1 MIREIKMSNNI
12 FGKIGSLLLLLAVCY
27 FFSPQVAYGQD
38 YIYIKVKVTLM
49 DKEGE
54 NPSGDS
60 PVGVIIKDEKLDQK
74 YEIDDESGRSGSISV
89 YPNSKLTISN
99 LGYVSQTIKV
109 GKEDNNK
116 TIEVKLLLHKY
127 TVTGAEVIRGRED
140 YVSGPKRHPAK
151 LKGNWYTIPFN
162 MTLKREHF
170 HHDSRV
176 VMQPVLYNLTRD
188 TVIYMRPKVLDRPE
202 YNVTQDR
209 LYGFD
214 IEENDPVGEYVTV
227 ATEKDSVINVTRLKQ
242 LPDSVKGKG
251 FKALFR
257 QIKNIPTRLKWRKV
271 DLHSYSWVDS
281 VYLENPNDECD
292 CELRCLTENYNKVL
306 YDTATV
312 VAVGV
317 IRPLRW
323 LEYDVGI
330 KEITDE
336 KKIPKPVSKP
346 RADSAKVDLQFPND
360 GAQFDLSNEGNKRIV
375 DELVEKLKALLGN
388 KDAKRISLTL
398 SCTSSPEGGYAHN
411 RDLSKARML
420 FAARVLT
427 DRLGEDKFRVSF
439 EQDADVA
446 TWTDVAALLKKDS
459 LFDKASAVEEIA
471 AKFKNRDD
479 QWKAMRSLPFYGDLL
494 TNKYLPQLRRVDY
507 IISYTELRN
516 PSLQETREEY
526 EKYGPGSRINEY
538 MYWQLYTNAENDTIR
553 ERIIREALKQYPD
566 KEAKETRVFAHDLQ
580 VVLLR
585 HHRSDTTLLAPFVGS
600 YAWDEINIAHAVAL
614 LENGAYQSAMD
625 HMQRV
630 KETEKTK
637 FLHSICAVLAGET
650 GEELNVVARTST
662 RNCVSVLLHIDQN
675 EAAYKKVME
684 EMPDSL
690 ALTHY
695 LRAVCINRLGIAKI
709 DDAIDKAKKELAIAI
724 EMDPGLKAIAESD
737 ADVNKLLFDEGDE
750 LYQRKQDQYRR
761 LLEKDRNKPRT
772 QNYVEHEGG
781 KQWGPKWKGHH
792 VIVQPD

>member
-1 MIREIKMSNNI
+1 MIRKIKMSNNI
-12 FGKIGSLLLLLAVCY
+12 FGKIGILLLLLAVCY

-38 YIYIKVKVTLM
+38 NFIFIKVKVTLM

-60 PVGVIIKDEKLDQK
+60 PVGVLIKDERLDK
-74 YEIDDESGRSGSISV
+74 SYEIDDESGRSNSLAV
-89 YPNSKLTISN
+89 YPNSKLTISAI
-99 LGYVSQTIKV
+99 GYESQTIKT
-109 GKEDNNK
+109 GKDNNK
-116 TIEVKLLLHKY
+116 TIEVKLLMEKY
-127 TVTGAEVIRGRED
+127 TLMEAKVKGDLNDIF
-140 YVSGPKRHPAK
+140 SGPARTVAK
-151 LKGNWYTIPFN
+151 QEGNWYKIPF
-162 MTLKREHF
+162 TLKLKREHF

-176 VMQPVLYNLTRD
+176 VVQPVLYNHTRD

-214 IEENDPVGEYVTV
+214 IEENDPLGEYVTV
-227 ATEKDSVINVTRLKQ
+227 ATEKDSVINVQRFKQ

-257 QIKNIPTRLKWRKV
+257 QIKNIPKRLKARKI
-271 DLHSYSWVDS
+271 DLHTYTWVDS
-281 VYLENPNDECD
+281 IYKENPNDDCD
-292 CELRCLTENYNKVL
+292 CELRCLTEDYYKVL
-306 YDTATV
+306 YDTAAV

-317 IRPLRW
+317 VRPLRW

-336 KKIPKPVSKP
+336 NKIPKPVQTPK
-346 RADSAKVDLQFPND
+346 ADSAKVDLQFPNN
-360 GAQFDLSNEGNKRIV
+360 GARFDLSNEVNKRII
-375 DELVEKLKALLGN
+375 DDLEEKLRALLSN
-388 KDAKRISLTL
+388 KNATRINITL
-398 SCTSSPEGGYAHN
+398 SCTSSPEGGFAHN
-411 RDLSKARML
+411 YSLSQERMR
-420 FAARVLT
+420 FATNVLYG
-427 DRLGEDKFRVSF
+427 RLGADRDRVSF
-439 EQDADVA
+439 DQGASVA

-479 QWKAMRSLPFYGDLL
+479 QWRAMRSLPFYGDLL

-507 IISYTELRN
+507 IISYTEFRN
-516 PSLQETREEY
+516 PSLQETRADY
-526 EKYGPGSRINEY
+526 EKYGPGPNINEY

-566 KEAKETRVFAHDLQ
+566 KESKETRVFAHDLQ

-585 HHRSDTTLLAPFVGS
+585 HHRSDTTLLAPFAGT

-614 LENGAYQSAMD
+614 LENGAYQAAMD
-625 HMQRV
+625 HMRRV
-630 KETEKTK
+630 KETEKTR
-637 FLHSICAVLAGET
+637 FLHSICAVLAGER
-650 GEELNVVARTST
+650 GKVLDVVARTSQ
-662 RNCVSVLLHIDQN
+662 RNRVSVLLHIDQN
-675 EAAYKKVME
+675 EAAYKTAMQ
-684 EMPDSL
+684 MPDSL

-724 EMDPGLKAIAESD
+724 EMDPELKAIAEGD
-737 ADVNKLLFDEGDE
+737 ADVNKLLFDEKDE

-761 LLEKDRNKPRT
+761 LLEKDRAKPRS

>member
-1 MIREIKMSNNI
+1 MSNNI
-12 FGKIGSLLLLLAVCY
+12 FGKIGTFLLLLAVCY

-38 YIYIKVKVTLM
+38 NFIFIKVKVTLM

-60 PVGVIIKDEKLDQK
+60 PVGVIIKDERLDK
-74 YEIDDESGRSGSISV
+74 SYEIDDESGRSNSLAV
-89 YPNSKLTISN
+89 YPNSKLTISAI
-99 LGYVSQTIKV
+99 GYESQTIKT
-109 GKEDNNK
+109 GKDNNK
-116 TIEVKLLLHKY
+116 TIEVKLLMEQY
-127 TVTGAEVIRGRED
+127 TLMEAKVKGDLNDIF
-140 YVSGPKRHPAK
+140 SGPARTVAK
-151 LKGNWYTIPFN
+151 QEGNWYKIPF
-162 MTLKREHF
+162 TLKLKREHF

-176 VMQPVLYNLTRD
+176 VVQPVLYNHTRD

-214 IEENDPVGEYVTV
+214 IEENDPLGEYVTV
-227 ATEKDSVINVTRLKQ
+227 ATEKDSVINVQRFKQ

-257 QIKNIPTRLKWRKV
+257 QIKNIPKRLKARKI
-271 DLHSYSWVDS
+271 DLHTYTWVDS
-281 VYLENPNDECD
+281 IYKENPNDDCD
-292 CELRCLTENYNKVL
+292 CELRCLTEDYYKVL
-306 YDTATV
+306 YDTAAV

-317 IRPLRW
+317 VRPLRW

-336 KKIPKPVSKP
+336 NKIPKPVQTPK
-346 RADSAKVDLQFPND
+346 ADSAKVDLQFPNN
-360 GAQFDLSNEGNKRIV
+360 GARFDLSNEVNKRII
-375 DELVEKLKALLGN
+375 DDLEEKLRALLGN
-388 KDAKRISLTL
+388 KNATRINITL
-398 SCTSSPEGGYAHN
+398 SCTSSPEGGFAHN
-411 RDLSKARML
+411 YSLSQERMR
-420 FAARVLT
+420 FATNVLYG
-427 DRLGEDKFRVSF
+427 RLGADRDRVSF
-439 EQDADVA
+439 DQGASVA

-479 QWKAMRSLPFYGDLL
+479 QWRAMRSLPFYGDLL

-507 IISYTELRN
+507 IISYTEFRN
-516 PSLQETREEY
+516 PSLQETRADY
-526 EKYGPGSRINEY
+526 EKYGPGPNINEY

-585 HHRSDTTLLAPFVGS
+585 HHRSDTTLLAPFAGT

-614 LENGAYQSAMD
+614 LENGAYQAAMD
-625 HMQRV
+625 HMRRV
-630 KETEKTK
+630 KETEKTR
-637 FLHSICAVLAGET
+637 FLHSICAVLAGER
-650 GEELNVVARTST
+650 GKVLDVVARTSQ
-662 RNCVSVLLHIDQN
+662 RNRVSVLLHIDQN
-675 EAAYKKVME
+675 EAAYKTAMQ
-684 EMPDSL
+684 MPDSL

-724 EMDPGLKAIAESD
+724 EMDPELKAIAEGD
-737 ADVNKLLFDEGDE
+737 ADVNKLLFDEKDE

-761 LLEKDRNKPRT
+761 LLEKDRNKPRS

-781 KQWGPKWKGHH
+781 KQWGPKWNGHH

>member
-1 MIREIKMSNNI
+1 MSNNI
-12 FGKIGSLLLLLAVCY
+12 FGKIGTLLLLLAVCY

-38 YIYIKVKVTLM
+38 NFIFIKVKVTLM

-60 PVGVIIKDEKLDQK
+60 PVGVIIKDERLDK
-74 YEIDDESGRSGSISV
+74 SYEIDDESGRSNSLAV
-89 YPNSKLTISN
+89 YPNSKLTISAI
-99 LGYVSQTIKV
+99 GYESQTIKT
-109 GKEDNNK
+109 GKDNNK
-116 TIEVKLLLHKY
+116 TIEVKLLMERY
-127 TVTGAEVIRGRED
+127 TLMEAKVKGDLNDIF
-140 YVSGPKRHPAK
+140 SGPARTVAK
-151 LKGNWYTIPFN
+151 QEGNWYKIPF
-162 MTLKREHF
+162 TLKLKREHF

-176 VMQPVLYNLTRD
+176 VVQPVLYNHTRD

-214 IEENDPVGEYVTV
+214 IEENDPLGEYVTV
-227 ATEKDSVINVTRLKQ
+227 ATEKDSVINVQRFKQ

-257 QIKNIPTRLKWRKV
+257 QIKNIPKRLKARKI
-271 DLHSYSWVDS
+271 DLHTYTWVDS
-281 VYLENPNDECD
+281 IYKENPNDDCD
-292 CELRCLTENYNKVL
+292 CELRCLTEDYYKVL
-306 YDTATV
+306 YDTAAV

-317 IRPLRW
+317 VRPLRW

-336 KKIPKPVSKP
+336 NKIPKPVQTPK
-346 RADSAKVDLQFPND
+346 ADSAKVDLQFPNN
-360 GAQFDLSNEGNKRIV
+360 GARFDLSNEVNKRII
-375 DELVEKLKALLGN
+375 DDLEEKLRALLSN
-388 KDAKRISLTL
+388 KNATRINITL
-398 SCTSSPEGGYAHN
+398 SCTSSPEGGFAHN
-411 RDLSKARML
+411 YSLSQERMR
-420 FAARVLT
+420 FATNVLYG
-427 DRLGEDKFRVSF
+427 RLGADRDRVSF
-439 EQDADVA
+439 DQGASVA

-479 QWKAMRSLPFYGDLL
+479 QWRAMRSLPFYGDLL

-507 IISYTELRN
+507 IISYTEFRN
-516 PSLQETREEY
+516 PSLQATRADY
-526 EKYGPGSRINEY
+526 EKYGPGPNINEY

-585 HHRSDTTLLAPFVGS
+585 HHRSDTTLLAPFAGT

-614 LENGAYQSAMD
+614 LENGAYQAAMD
-625 HMQRV
+625 HMRRV
-630 KETEKTK
+630 KETEKTR
-637 FLHSICAVLAGET
+637 FLHSICAVLAGER
-650 GEELNVVARTST
+650 GKVLDVVARTSQ
-662 RNCVSVLLHIDQN
+662 RNRVSVLLHIDQN
-675 EAAYKKVME
+675 EAAYKTAMQ
-684 EMPDSL
+684 MPDSL

-724 EMDPGLKAIAESD
+724 EMDPELKAIAEGD
-737 ADVNKLLFDEGDE
+737 ADVNKLLFDEKDE

-761 LLEKDRNKPRT
+761 LLEKDRAKPRS

>member
-1 MIREIKMSNNI
+1 MSNNI
-12 FGKIGSLLLLLAVCY
+12 FGKIGTFLLLLAVCY

-38 YIYIKVKVTLM
+38 NFIFIKVKVTLM

-60 PVGVIIKDEKLDQK
+60 PVGVIIKDERLDK
-74 YEIDDESGRSGSISV
+74 SYEIDDESGRSNSLAV
-89 YPNSKLTISN
+89 YPNSKLTISAI
-99 LGYVSQTIKV
+99 GYESQTIKT
-109 GKEDNNK
+109 GKDNNK
-116 TIEVKLLLHKY
+116 TIEVKLLMEKY
-127 TVTGAEVIRGRED
+127 TLMEAKVKGDLNDIF
-140 YVSGPKRHPAK
+140 SGPARTVAK
-151 LKGNWYTIPFN
+151 QEGNWYKIPF
-162 MTLKREHF
+162 TLKLKREHF

-176 VMQPVLYNLTRD
+176 VVQPVLYNHTRD

-214 IEENDPVGEYVTV
+214 IEENDPLGEYVTV
-227 ATEKDSVINVTRLKQ
+227 ATEKDSVINVQRFKQ

-257 QIKNIPTRLKWRKV
+257 QIKNIPKRLKARKI
-271 DLHSYSWVDS
+271 DLHTYTWVDS
-281 VYLENPNDECD
+281 IYKENPNDDCD
-292 CELRCLTENYNKVL
+292 CELRCLTEDYYKVL
-306 YDTATV
+306 YDTAAV

-317 IRPLRW
+317 VRPLRW

-336 KKIPKPVSKP
+336 NKIPKPVQTPK
-346 RADSAKVDLQFPND
+346 ADSAKVDLQFPNN
-360 GAQFDLSNEGNKRIV
+360 GARFDLSNEVNKRII
-375 DELVEKLKALLGN
+375 DDLEEKLRALLGN
-388 KDAKRISLTL
+388 KNATRINITL
-398 SCTSSPEGGYAHN
+398 SCTSSPEGGFAHN
-411 RDLSKARML
+411 YSLSQERMR
-420 FAARVLT
+420 FATNVLYG
-427 DRLGEDKFRVSF
+427 RLGADRDRVSF
-439 EQDADVA
+439 DQGASVA

-479 QWKAMRSLPFYGDLL
+479 QWRAMRSLPFYGDLL

-507 IISYTELRN
+507 IISYTEFRN
-516 PSLQETREEY
+516 PSLQETRADY
-526 EKYGPGSRINEY
+526 EKYGPGPNINEY

-585 HHRSDTTLLAPFVGS
+585 HHRSDTTLLAPFVGT

-614 LENGAYQSAMD
+614 LENGAYQAAMD
-625 HMQRV
+625 HMRRV
-630 KETEKTK
+630 KETEKTR
-637 FLHSICAVLAGET
+637 FLHSICAVLAGER
-650 GEELNVVARTST
+650 GKVLDVVARTSQ
-662 RNCVSVLLHIDQN
+662 RNRVSVLLHVDQN
-675 EAAYKKVME
+675 EAAYKTAMQ
-684 EMPDSL
+684 MPDSL

-724 EMDPGLKAIAESD
+724 EMDPELKAIAEGD
-737 ADVNKLLFDEGDE
+737 ADVNKLLFDEKDE

-761 LLEKDRNKPRT
+761 LLEKDRAKPRS

>member
-1 MIREIKMSNNI
+1 MSNNI
-12 FGKIGSLLLLLAVCY
+12 FGKIGTFLLLLAVCY

-38 YIYIKVKVTLM
+38 NFIFIKVKVTLM

-60 PVGVIIKDEKLDQK
+60 PVGVIIKDERLDK
-74 YEIDDESGRSGSISV
+74 SYEIDDESGRSNSLAV
-89 YPNSKLTISN
+89 YPNSKLTISAI
-99 LGYVSQTIKV
+99 GYESQTIKT
-109 GKEDNNK
+109 GKDNNK
-116 TIEVKLLLHKY
+116 TIEVKLLMERY
-127 TVTGAEVIRGRED
+127 TLMEAKVKGDLNDIF
-140 YVSGPKRHPAK
+140 SGPARTVAK
-151 LKGNWYTIPFN
+151 QEGNWYKIPF
-162 MTLKREHF
+162 TLKLKREHF

-176 VMQPVLYNLTRD
+176 VVQPVLYNHTRD

-214 IEENDPVGEYVTV
+214 IEENDPLGEYVTV
-227 ATEKDSVINVTRLKQ
+227 ATEKDSVINVQRFKQ

-257 QIKNIPTRLKWRKV
+257 QIKNIPKRLKARKI
-271 DLHSYSWVDS
+271 DLHTYTWVDS
-281 VYLENPNDECD
+281 IYKENPNDDCD
-292 CELRCLTENYNKVL
+292 CELRCLTEDYYKVL
-306 YDTATV
+306 YDTAAV

-317 IRPLRW
+317 VRPLRW

-336 KKIPKPVSKP
+336 NKIPKPVQTPK
-346 RADSAKVDLQFPND
+346 ADSAKVDLQFPNN
-360 GAQFDLSNEGNKRIV
+360 GARFDLSNEVNKRII
-375 DELVEKLKALLGN
+375 DDLEEKLRALLGN
-388 KDAKRISLTL
+388 KNATRINITL

-411 RDLSKARML
+411 YSLSQERMR
-420 FAARVLT
+420 FATNVLYG
-427 DRLGEDKFRVSF
+427 RLGADRDRVSF
-439 EQDADVA
+439 DQGASVA

-479 QWKAMRSLPFYGDLL
+479 QWRAMRSLPFYGDLL

-507 IISYTELRN
+507 IISYTEFRN
-516 PSLQETREEY
+516 PSLQETRADY
-526 EKYGPGSRINEY
+526 EKYGPGPNINEY

-566 KEAKETRVFAHDLQ
+566 KESKETRVFAHDLQ

-585 HHRSDTTLLAPFVGS
+585 HHRSDTTLLAPFAGT

-614 LENGAYQSAMD
+614 LENGAYQAAMD
-625 HMQRV
+625 HMRRV
-630 KETEKTK
+630 KETEKTR
-637 FLHSICAVLAGET
+637 FLHSICAVLAGER
-650 GEELNVVARTST
+650 GKVLDVVARTSQ
-662 RNCVSVLLHIDQN
+662 RNRVSVLLHIDQN
-675 EAAYKKVME
+675 EAAYKTAMQ
-684 EMPDSL
+684 MPDSL

-724 EMDPGLKAIAESD
+724 EMDPELKAIAEGD
-737 ADVNKLLFDEGDE
+737 ADVNKLLFDEKDE

-761 LLEKDRNKPRT
+761 LLEKDRNKPRS

>member
-1 MIREIKMSNNI
+1 MSNNI
-12 FGKIGSLLLLLAVCY
+12 FGKIGTFLLLLAVCY

-38 YIYIKVKVTLM
+38 NFIFIKVKVTLM

-60 PVGVIIKDEKLDQK
+60 PVGVIIKDERLDK
-74 YEIDDESGRSGSISV
+74 SYEIDDESGRSNSLAV
-89 YPNSKLTISN
+89 YPNSKLTISAI
-99 LGYVSQTIKV
+99 GYESQTIKT
-109 GKEDNNK
+109 GKDNNK
-116 TIEVKLLLHKY
+116 TIEVKLLMERY
-127 TVTGAEVIRGRED
+127 TLMEAKVKGDLNDIF
-140 YVSGPKRHPAK
+140 SGPARTVAK
-151 LKGNWYTIPFN
+151 QEGNWYKIPF
-162 MTLKREHF
+162 TLKLKREHF

-176 VMQPVLYNLTRD
+176 VVQPVLYNHTRD

-214 IEENDPVGEYVTV
+214 IEENDPLGEYVTV
-227 ATEKDSVINVTRLKQ
+227 ATEKDSVINVQRFKQ

-257 QIKNIPTRLKWRKV
+257 QIKNIPKRLKARKI
-271 DLHSYSWVDS
+271 DLHTYTWVDS
-281 VYLENPNDECD
+281 IYKENPNDDCD
-292 CELRCLTENYNKVL
+292 CELRCLTEDYYKVL
-306 YDTATV
+306 YDTAAV

-317 IRPLRW
+317 VRPLRW

-336 KKIPKPVSKP
+336 NKIPKPVQTPK
-346 RADSAKVDLQFPND
+346 ADSAKVDLQFPNN
-360 GAQFDLSNEGNKRIV
+360 GARFDLSNEVNKRII
-375 DELVEKLKALLGN
+375 DDLEEKLRALLSN
-388 KDAKRISLTL
+388 KNATRINITL
-398 SCTSSPEGGYAHN
+398 SCTSSPEGGFAHN
-411 RDLSKARML
+411 YSLSQERMR
-420 FAARVLT
+420 FATNVLYG
-427 DRLGEDKFRVSF
+427 RLGADRDRVSF
-439 EQDADVA
+439 DQGASVA

-479 QWKAMRSLPFYGDLL
+479 QWRAMRSLPFYGDLL

-507 IISYTELRN
+507 IISYTEFRN
-516 PSLQETREEY
+516 PSLQETRADY
-526 EKYGPGSRINEY
+526 EKYGPGPNINEY

-566 KEAKETRVFAHDLQ
+566 KESKETRVFAHDLQ

-585 HHRSDTTLLAPFVGS
+585 HHRSDTTLLAPFAGT

-614 LENGAYQSAMD
+614 LENGAYQAAMD
-625 HMQRV
+625 HMRRV
-630 KETEKTK
+630 KETEKTR
-637 FLHSICAVLAGET
+637 FLHSICAVLAGER
-650 GEELNVVARTST
+650 GKVLDVVARTSQ
-662 RNCVSVLLHIDQN
+662 RNRVSVLLHIDQN
-675 EAAYKKVME
+675 EAAYKTAMQ
-684 EMPDSL
+684 MPDSL

-724 EMDPGLKAIAESD
+724 EMDPELKAIAEGD
-737 ADVNKLLFDEGDE
+737 ADVNKLLFDEKDE

-761 LLEKDRNKPRT
+761 LLEKDRAKPRS

-781 KQWGPKWKGHH
+781 KQWGPKWNGHH

>member
-1 MIREIKMSNNI
+1 MIRKIKMSNNI
-12 FGKIGSLLLLLAVCY
+12 FGKIGTFLLLLAVCY

-38 YIYIKVKVTLM
+38 NFIFIKVKVTLM

-60 PVGVIIKDEKLDQK
+60 PVGVIIKDERLDK
-74 YEIDDESGRSGSISV
+74 SYEIDDESGRSNSLAV
-89 YPNSKLTISN
+89 YPNSKLTISAI
-99 LGYVSQTIKV
+99 GYESQTIKT
-109 GKEDNNK
+109 GKDNNK
-116 TIEVKLLLHKY
+116 TIEVKLLMEKY
-127 TVTGAEVIRGRED
+127 TLMEAKVKGDLNDIF
-140 YVSGPKRHPAK
+140 SGPARTVAK
-151 LKGNWYTIPFN
+151 QEGNWYKIPF
-162 MTLKREHF
+162 TLKLKREHF

-176 VMQPVLYNLTRD
+176 VVQPVLYNHTRD

-214 IEENDPVGEYVTV
+214 IEENDPLGEYVTV
-227 ATEKDSVINVTRLKQ
+227 ATEKDSVINVQRFKQ

-257 QIKNIPTRLKWRKV
+257 QIKNIPKRLKARKI
-271 DLHSYSWVDS
+271 DLHTYTWVDS
-281 VYLENPNDECD
+281 IYKENPNDDCD
-292 CELRCLTENYNKVL
+292 CELRCLTEDYYKVL
-306 YDTATV
+306 YDTAAV

-317 IRPLRW
+317 VRPLRW

-336 KKIPKPVSKP
+336 NKIPKPVQTPK
-346 RADSAKVDLQFPND
+346 ADSAKVDLQFPNN
-360 GAQFDLSNEGNKRIV
+360 GARFDLSNEVNKRII
-375 DELVEKLKALLGN
+375 DDLEEKLRALLSN
-388 KDAKRISLTL
+388 KNATRINITL
-398 SCTSSPEGGYAHN
+398 SCTSSPEGGFAHN
-411 RDLSKARML
+411 YSLSQERMR
-420 FAARVLT
+420 FATNVLYG
-427 DRLGEDKFRVSF
+427 RLGADRDRVSF
-439 EQDADVA
+439 DQGASVA

-479 QWKAMRSLPFYGDLL
+479 QWRAMRSLPFYGDLL

-507 IISYTELRN
+507 IISYTEFRN
-516 PSLQETREEY
+516 PSLQETRADY
-526 EKYGPGSRINEY
+526 EKYGPGPNINEY

-566 KEAKETRVFAHDLQ
+566 KESKETRVFAHDLQ

-585 HHRSDTTLLAPFVGS
+585 HHRSDTTLLAPFAGT

-614 LENGAYQSAMD
+614 LENGAYQAAMD
-625 HMQRV
+625 HMRRV
-630 KETEKTK
+630 KETEKTR
-637 FLHSICAVLAGET
+637 FLHSICAVLAGER
-650 GEELNVVARTST
+650 GKVLDVVARTSQ
-662 RNCVSVLLHIDQN
+662 RNRVSVLLHIDQN
-675 EAAYKKVME
+675 EAAYKTAMQ
-684 EMPDSL
+684 MPDSL

-724 EMDPGLKAIAESD
+724 EMDPELKAIAEGD
-737 ADVNKLLFDEGDE
+737 ADVNKLLFDEKDE

-761 LLEKDRNKPRT
+761 LLEKDRAKPRS

>member
-1 MIREIKMSNNI
+1 
-12 FGKIGSLLLLLAVCY
+12 
-27 FFSPQVAYGQD
+27 
-38 YIYIKVKVTLM
+38 M

-60 PVGVIIKDEKLDQK
+60 PVGVIIKDERLDK
-74 YEIDDESGRSGSISV
+74 SYEIDDESGRSNSLAV
-89 YPNSKLTISN
+89 YPNSKLTISAI
-99 LGYVSQTIKV
+99 GYESQTIKT
-109 GKEDNNK
+109 GKDNNK
-116 TIEVKLLLHKY
+116 TIEVKLLMEKY
-127 TVTGAEVIRGRED
+127 TLMEAKVKGDLNDIF
-140 YVSGPKRHPAK
+140 SGPARTVAK
-151 LKGNWYTIPFN
+151 QEGNWYKIPF
-162 MTLKREHF
+162 TLKLKREHF

-176 VMQPVLYNLTRD
+176 VVQPVLYNHTRD

-214 IEENDPVGEYVTV
+214 IEENDPLGEYVTV
-227 ATEKDSVINVTRLKQ
+227 ATEKDSVINVQRFKQ

-257 QIKNIPTRLKWRKV
+257 QIKNIPKRLKARKI
-271 DLHSYSWVDS
+271 DLHTYTWVDS
-281 VYLENPNDECD
+281 IYKENPNDDCD
-292 CELRCLTENYNKVL
+292 CELRCLTEDYYKVL
-306 YDTATV
+306 YDTAAV

-317 IRPLRW
+317 VRPLRW

-336 KKIPKPVSKP
+336 NKIPKPVQTPK
-346 RADSAKVDLQFPND
+346 ADSAKVDLQFPNN
-360 GAQFDLSNEGNKRIV
+360 GARFDLSNEVNKRII
-375 DELVEKLKALLGN
+375 DDLEEKLRALLGN
-388 KDAKRISLTL
+388 KNATRINITL

-411 RDLSKARML
+411 YSLSQERMR
-420 FAARVLT
+420 FATNVLYG
-427 DRLGEDKFRVSF
+427 RLGADRDRVSF
-439 EQDADVA
+439 DQGASVA

-479 QWKAMRSLPFYGDLL
+479 QWRAMRSLPFYGDLL

-507 IISYTELRN
+507 IISYTEFRN
-516 PSLQETREEY
+516 PSLQETRADY
-526 EKYGPGSRINEY
+526 EKYGPGPNINEY

-585 HHRSDTTLLAPFVGS
+585 HHRSDTTLLAPFAGT

-614 LENGAYQSAMD
+614 LENGAYQAAMD
-625 HMQRV
+625 HMRRV
-630 KETEKTK
+630 KETEKTR
-637 FLHSICAVLAGET
+637 FLHSICAVLAGER
-650 GEELNVVARTST
+650 GKVLDVVARTSQ
-662 RNCVSVLLHIDQN
+662 RNRVSVLLHIDQN
-675 EAAYKKVME
+675 EAAYKTAMQ
-684 EMPDSL
+684 MPDSL

-724 EMDPGLKAIAESD
+724 EMDPELKAIAEGD
-737 ADVNKLLFDEGDE
+737 ADVNKLLFDEKDE

-761 LLEKDRNKPRT
+761 LLEKDRAKPRS

>member
-1 MIREIKMSNNI
+1 MSNNI
-12 FGKIGSLLLLLAVCY
+12 FGKIGTFLLLLAVCY

-38 YIYIKVKVTLM
+38 NFIFIKVKVTLM

-60 PVGVIIKDEKLDQK
+60 PVGVIIKDERLDK
-74 YEIDDESGRSGSISV
+74 SYEIDDESGRSNSLAV
-89 YPNSKLTISN
+89 YPNSKLTISAI
-99 LGYVSQTIKV
+99 GYESQTIKT
-109 GKEDNNK
+109 GKDNNK
-116 TIEVKLLLHKY
+116 TIEVKLLMERY
-127 TVTGAEVIRGRED
+127 TLMEAKVKGDLNDIF
-140 YVSGPKRHPAK
+140 SGPARTVAK
-151 LKGNWYTIPFN
+151 QEGNWYKIPF
-162 MTLKREHF
+162 TLKLKREHF

-176 VMQPVLYNLTRD
+176 VVQPVLYNHTRD

-214 IEENDPVGEYVTV
+214 IEENDPLGEYVTV
-227 ATEKDSVINVTRLKQ
+227 ATEKDSVINVQRFKQ

-257 QIKNIPTRLKWRKV
+257 QIKNIPKRLKARKI
-271 DLHSYSWVDS
+271 DLHTYTWVDS
-281 VYLENPNDECD
+281 IYKENPNDDCD
-292 CELRCLTENYNKVL
+292 CELRCLTEDYYKVL
-306 YDTATV
+306 YDTAAV

-317 IRPLRW
+317 VRPLRW

-336 KKIPKPVSKP
+336 NKIPKPVQTPK
-346 RADSAKVDLQFPND
+346 ADSAKVDLQFPNN
-360 GAQFDLSNEGNKRIV
+360 GARFDLSNEVNKRII
-375 DELVEKLKALLGN
+375 DDLEEKLRALLGN
-388 KDAKRISLTL
+388 KNATRINITL
-398 SCTSSPEGGYAHN
+398 SCTSSPEGGFAHN
-411 RDLSKARML
+411 YSLSQERMR
-420 FAARVLT
+420 FATNVLYG
-427 DRLGEDKFRVSF
+427 RLGADRDRVSF
-439 EQDADVA
+439 DQGASVA

-479 QWKAMRSLPFYGDLL
+479 QWKAMRSLPFYGELL

-507 IISYTELRN
+507 IISYTEFRN
-516 PSLQETREEY
+516 PSLQETRADY
-526 EKYGPGSRINEY
+526 EKYGPGPNINEY

-585 HHRSDTTLLAPFVGS
+585 HHRSDTTLLAPFAGT

-614 LENGAYQSAMD
+614 LENGAYQAAMD
-625 HMQRV
+625 HMRRV
-630 KETEKTK
+630 KETEKTR
-637 FLHSICAVLAGET
+637 FLHSICAVLAGER
-650 GEELNVVARTST
+650 GKVLDVVARTSQ
-662 RNCVSVLLHIDQN
+662 RNRVSVLLHIDQN
-675 EAAYKKVME
+675 EAAYKTAMQ
-684 EMPDSL
+684 MPDSL

-724 EMDPGLKAIAESD
+724 EMDPELKAIAEGD
-737 ADVNKLLFDEGDE
+737 ADVNKLLFDEKDE

-761 LLEKDRNKPRT
+761 LLEKDRAKPRS

>member
-1 MIREIKMSNNI
+1 MSNNI
-12 FGKIGSLLLLLAVCY
+12 FGKIGILLLLLAVCY

-38 YIYIKVKVTLM
+38 NFIFIKVKVTLM

-60 PVGVIIKDEKLDQK
+60 PVGVIIKDERLDK
-74 YEIDDESGRSGSISV
+74 SYEIDDESGRSNSLAV
-89 YPNSKLTISN
+89 YPNSKLTISAI
-99 LGYVSQTIKV
+99 GYESQTIKT
-109 GKEDNNK
+109 GKDNNK
-116 TIEVKLLLHKY
+116 TIEVKLLMEKY
-127 TVTGAEVIRGRED
+127 TLMEAKVKGDLNDIF
-140 YVSGPKRHPAK
+140 SGPARTVAK
-151 LKGNWYTIPFN
+151 QEGNWYKIPF
-162 MTLKREHF
+162 TLKLKREHF

-176 VMQPVLYNLTRD
+176 VVQPVLYNHTRD

-214 IEENDPVGEYVTV
+214 IEENDPLGEYVTV
-227 ATEKDSVINVTRLKQ
+227 ATEKDSVINVQRFKQ

-257 QIKNIPTRLKWRKV
+257 QIKNIPKRLKARKI
-271 DLHSYSWVDS
+271 DLHTYTWVDS
-281 VYLENPNDECD
+281 IYKENPNDDCD
-292 CELRCLTENYNKVL
+292 CELRCLTEDYYKVL
-306 YDTATV
+306 YDTAAV

-317 IRPLRW
+317 VRPLRW

-336 KKIPKPVSKP
+336 NKIPKPVQTPK
-346 RADSAKVDLQFPND
+346 ADSAKVDLQFPNN
-360 GAQFDLSNEGNKRIV
+360 GARFDLSNEVNKRII
-375 DELVEKLKALLGN
+375 DDLEEKLRALLGN
-388 KDAKRISLTL
+388 KNATRINITL
-398 SCTSSPEGGYAHN
+398 SCTSSPEGGFAHN
-411 RDLSKARML
+411 YSLSQERMR
-420 FAARVLT
+420 FATNVLYG
-427 DRLGEDKFRVSF
+427 RLGADRDRVSF
-439 EQDADVA
+439 DQGASVA

-479 QWKAMRSLPFYGDLL
+479 QWRAMRSLPFYGDLL

-507 IISYTELRN
+507 IISYTEFRN
-516 PSLQETREEY
+516 PSLQETRADY
-526 EKYGPGSRINEY
+526 EKYGPGPNINEY

-585 HHRSDTTLLAPFVGS
+585 HHRSDTTLLAPFAGT

-614 LENGAYQSAMD
+614 LENGAYQAAMD
-625 HMQRV
+625 HMRRV
-630 KETEKTK
+630 KETEKTR
-637 FLHSICAVLAGET
+637 FLHSICAVLAGER
-650 GEELNVVARTST
+650 GKVLDVVARTSQ
-662 RNCVSVLLHIDQN
+662 RNRVSVLLHIDQN
-675 EAAYKKVME
+675 EAAYKTAMQ
-684 EMPDSL
+684 MPDSL

-724 EMDPGLKAIAESD
+724 EMDPELKAIAEGD
-737 ADVNKLLFDEGDE
+737 ADVNKLLFDEKDE
-750 LYQRKQDQYRR
+750 LYQRKQEQYRR
-761 LLEKDRNKPRT
+761 LLEKDRAKPRS

-781 KQWGPKWKGHH
+781 KQWGPKWNGHH

>member
-1 MIREIKMSNNI
+1 MIRKIKMSNNI
-12 FGKIGSLLLLLAVCY
+12 FGKIGTFLLLLAVCY
-27 FFSPQVAYGQD
+27 FFFPQVAYGQD
-38 YIYIKVKVTLM
+38 NFIFIKVKVTLM

-60 PVGVIIKDEKLDQK
+60 PVGVIIKDERLDK
-74 YEIDDESGRSGSISV
+74 SYEIDDESGRSNSLAV
-89 YPNSKLTISN
+89 YPNSKLTISAI
-99 LGYVSQTIKV
+99 GYESQTIKT
-109 GKEDNNK
+109 GKDNNK
-116 TIEVKLLLHKY
+116 TIEVKLLMEKY
-127 TVTGAEVIRGRED
+127 TLMEAKVKRDLNDIF
-140 YVSGPKRHPAK
+140 SGPARTVAK
-151 LKGNWYTIPFN
+151 QEGNWYKIPF
-162 MTLKREHF
+162 TLKLKREHF

-176 VMQPVLYNLTRD
+176 VVQPVLYNHTRD

-214 IEENDPVGEYVTV
+214 IEENDPLGEYVTV
-227 ATEKDSVINVTRLKQ
+227 ATEKDSVINVQRFKQ

-257 QIKNIPTRLKWRKV
+257 QIKNIPKRLKARKI
-271 DLHSYSWVDS
+271 DLHTYTWVDS
-281 VYLENPNDECD
+281 IYKENPNDDCD
-292 CELRCLTENYNKVL
+292 CELRCLTEDYYKVL
-306 YDTATV
+306 YDTAAV

-317 IRPLRW
+317 VRPLRW

-336 KKIPKPVSKP
+336 NKIPKPVQTPK
-346 RADSAKVDLQFPND
+346 ADSAKVDLQFPNN
-360 GAQFDLSNEGNKRIV
+360 GARFDLSNEVNKRII
-375 DELVEKLKALLGN
+375 DDLEEKLRALLGN
-388 KDAKRISLTL
+388 KNATRINITL
-398 SCTSSPEGGYAHN
+398 SCTSSPEGGFAHN
-411 RDLSKARML
+411 YSLSQERMR
-420 FAARVLT
+420 FATNVLYG
-427 DRLGEDKFRVSF
+427 RLGADRDRVSF
-439 EQDADVA
+439 DQGASVA

-479 QWKAMRSLPFYGDLL
+479 QWRAMRSLPFYGDLL

-507 IISYTELRN
+507 IISYTEFRN
-516 PSLQETREEY
+516 PSLQETRADY
-526 EKYGPGSRINEY
+526 EKYGPGPNINEY

-566 KEAKETRVFAHDLQ
+566 KESKETRVFAHDLQ

-585 HHRSDTTLLAPFVGS
+585 HHRSDTTLLAPFAGT

-614 LENGAYQSAMD
+614 LENGAYQAAMD
-625 HMQRV
+625 HMRRV
-630 KETEKTK
+630 KETEKTR
-637 FLHSICAVLAGET
+637 FLHSICAVLAGER
-650 GEELNVVARTST
+650 GKVLDVVARTSQ
-662 RNCVSVLLHIDQN
+662 RNRVSVLLHIDQN
-675 EAAYKKVME
+675 EAAYKTAMQ
-684 EMPDSL
+684 MPDSL

-724 EMDPGLKAIAESD
+724 EMDPELKAIAEGD
-737 ADVNKLLFDEGDE
+737 ADVNKLLFDEKDE

-761 LLEKDRNKPRT
+761 LLEKDRAKPRS

-781 KQWGPKWKGHH
+781 KQWGPKWNGHH

>member
-1 MIREIKMSNNI
+1 MSNNI
-12 FGKIGSLLLLLAVCY
+12 FGKIGTFLLLLAVCY

-38 YIYIKVKVTLM
+38 NFIFIKVKVTLM

-60 PVGVIIKDEKLDQK
+60 PVGVIIKDERLDK
-74 YEIDDESGRSGSISV
+74 SYEIDDESGRSNSLAV
-89 YPNSKLTISN
+89 YPNSKLTISAI
-99 LGYVSQTIKV
+99 GYESQTIKT
-109 GKEDNNK
+109 GKDNNK
-116 TIEVKLLLHKY
+116 TIEVKLLMERY
-127 TVTGAEVIRGRED
+127 TLMEAKVKGDLNDIF
-140 YVSGPKRHPAK
+140 SGPARTVAK
-151 LKGNWYTIPFN
+151 QEGNWYKIPF
-162 MTLKREHF
+162 TLKLKREHF

-176 VMQPVLYNLTRD
+176 VVQPVLYNHTRD

-214 IEENDPVGEYVTV
+214 IEENDPLGEYVTV
-227 ATEKDSVINVTRLKQ
+227 ATEKDSVINVQRFKQ

-257 QIKNIPTRLKWRKV
+257 QIKNIPKRLKARKI
-271 DLHSYSWVDS
+271 DLHTYTWVDS
-281 VYLENPNDECD
+281 IYKENPNDDCD
-292 CELRCLTENYNKVL
+292 CELRCLTEDYYKVL
-306 YDTATV
+306 YDTAAV

-317 IRPLRW
+317 VRPLRW

-336 KKIPKPVSKP
+336 NKIPKPVQTPK
-346 RADSAKVDLQFPND
+346 ADSAKVDLQFPNN
-360 GAQFDLSNEGNKRIV
+360 GARFDLSNEVNKRII
-375 DELVEKLKALLGN
+375 DDLEEKLRALLSN
-388 KDAKRISLTL
+388 KNATRINITL
-398 SCTSSPEGGYAHN
+398 SCTSSPEGGFAHN
-411 RDLSKARML
+411 YSLSQERMR
-420 FAARVLT
+420 FATNVLYG
-427 DRLGEDKFRVSF
+427 RLGADRDRVSF
-439 EQDADVA
+439 DQGASVA

-479 QWKAMRSLPFYGDLL
+479 QWRAMRSLPFYGDLL

-507 IISYTELRN
+507 IISYTEFRN
-516 PSLQETREEY
+516 PSLQETRADY
-526 EKYGPGSRINEY
+526 EKYGPGPNINEY

-566 KEAKETRVFAHDLQ
+566 KESKETRVFAHDLQ

-585 HHRSDTTLLAPFVGS
+585 HHRSDTTLLAPFAGT

-614 LENGAYQSAMD
+614 LENGAYQAAMD
-625 HMQRV
+625 HMRRV
-630 KETEKTK
+630 KETEKTR
-637 FLHSICAVLAGET
+637 FLHSICAVLAGER
-650 GEELNVVARTST
+650 GKVLDVVARTSQ
-662 RNCVSVLLHIDQN
+662 RNRVSVLLHIDQN
-675 EAAYKKVME
+675 EAAYKTAMQ
-684 EMPDSL
+684 MPDSL

-724 EMDPGLKAIAESD
+724 EMDPELKAIAEGD
-737 ADVNKLLFDEGDE
+737 ADVNKLLFDEKDE

-761 LLEKDRNKPRT
+761 LLEKDRAKPRS

>member
-1 MIREIKMSNNI
+1 M
-12 FGKIGSLLLLLAVCY
+12 LLFAVCY

-38 YIYIKVKVTLM
+38 DRFWVTVKVLLM
-49 DKEGE
+49 DVNGKE
-54 NPSGDS
+54 PSGDS
-60 PVGVIIKDEKLDQK
+60 PVNMVDIHDEKTGK
-74 YEIDDESGRSGSISV
+74 RYTIEDESGELEIQVR
-89 YPNSKLTISN
+89 PNAKLEVSAICYIPQTVKVSKGMS
-99 LGYVSQTIKV
+99 S
-109 GKEDNNK
+109 
-116 TIEVKLLLHKY
+116 IEVKLKMDGNINVLGEAKVTRTY
-127 TVTGAEVIRGRED
+127 DDIEGGPERTVAEQE
-140 YVSGPKRHPAK
+140 
-151 LKGNWYTIPFN
+151 GNWYKIPF
-162 MTLKREHF
+162 TIKLRRDQF

-176 VMQPVLYNLTRD
+176 VVQPILYNHTRD

-214 IEENDPVGEYVTV
+214 IEENDPLGEYVTV
-227 ATEKDSVINVTRLKQ
+227 ATEKDSVINVQRFKQ

-257 QIKNIPTRLKWRKV
+257 QIKNIPKRLKARKI
-271 DLHSYSWVDS
+271 DLHTYTWVDS
-281 VYLENPNDECD
+281 IYKENPNDDCD
-292 CELRCLTENYNKVL
+292 CELRCLTEDYYKVL
-306 YDTATV
+306 YDTAAV

-317 IRPLRW
+317 VRPLRW

-336 KKIPKPVSKP
+336 NKIPKPVQTPK
-346 RADSAKVDLQFPND
+346 ADSAKVDLQFPNN
-360 GAQFDLSNEGNKRIV
+360 GARFDLSNEVNKRII
-375 DELVEKLKALLGN
+375 DDLEEKLRALLGN
-388 KDAKRISLTL
+388 KNATRINITL

-411 RDLSKARML
+411 YSLSQERMR
-420 FAARVLT
+420 FATNVLYG
-427 DRLGEDKFRVSF
+427 RLGADRDRVSF
-439 EQDADVA
+439 DQGASVA

-479 QWKAMRSLPFYGDLL
+479 QWRAMRSLPFYGDLL

-507 IISYTELRN
+507 IISYTEFRN
-516 PSLQETREEY
+516 PSLQETRADY
-526 EKYGPGSRINEY
+526 EKYGPGPNINEY

-585 HHRSDTTLLAPFVGS
+585 HHRSDTTLLAPFAGT

-614 LENGAYQSAMD
+614 LENGAYQAAMD
-625 HMQRV
+625 HMRRV
-630 KETEKTK
+630 KETEKTR
-637 FLHSICAVLAGET
+637 FLHSICAVLAGER
-650 GEELNVVARTST
+650 GKVLDVVARTSQ
-662 RNCVSVLLHIDQN
+662 RNRVSVLLHIDQN
-675 EAAYKKVME
+675 EAAYKTAMQ
-684 EMPDSL
+684 MPDSL

-724 EMDPGLKAIAESD
+724 EMDPELKAIAEGD
-737 ADVNKLLFDEGDE
+737 ADVNKLLFDEKDE

-761 LLEKDRNKPRT
+761 LLEKDRAKPRS

>member
-1 MIREIKMSNNI
+1 MIRKIKMSNNI
-12 FGKIGSLLLLLAVCY
+12 FGKIGTFLLLLAVCY
-27 FFSPQVAYGQD
+27 FFSLQVAYGQD
-38 YIYIKVKVTLM
+38 NFIFIKVKVTLM

-60 PVGVIIKDEKLDQK
+60 PVGVIIKDERLDK
-74 YEIDDESGRSGSISV
+74 SYEIDDESGRSNSLAV
-89 YPNSKLTISN
+89 YPNSKLTISAI
-99 LGYVSQTIKV
+99 GYESQTIKT
-109 GKEDNNK
+109 GKDNNK
-116 TIEVKLLLHKY
+116 TIEVKLLMERY
-127 TVTGAEVIRGRED
+127 TLMEAKVKGDLNDIF
-140 YVSGPKRHPAK
+140 SGPARTVAK
-151 LKGNWYTIPFN
+151 QEGNWYKIPF
-162 MTLKREHF
+162 TLKLKREHF

-176 VMQPVLYNLTRD
+176 VVQPVLYNHTRD

-214 IEENDPVGEYVTV
+214 IEENDPLGEYVTV
-227 ATEKDSVINVTRLKQ
+227 ATEKDSVINVQRFKQ

-257 QIKNIPTRLKWRKV
+257 QIKNIPKRLKARKI
-271 DLHSYSWVDS
+271 DLHTYTWVDS
-281 VYLENPNDECD
+281 IYKENPNDDCD
-292 CELRCLTENYNKVL
+292 CELRCLTEDYYKVL
-306 YDTATV
+306 YDTAAV

-317 IRPLRW
+317 VRPLRW

-336 KKIPKPVSKP
+336 NKIPKPVQTPK
-346 RADSAKVDLQFPND
+346 ADSAKVDLQFPNN
-360 GAQFDLSNEGNKRIV
+360 GARFDLSNEVNKRII
-375 DELVEKLKALLGN
+375 DDLEEKLRALLGN
-388 KDAKRISLTL
+388 KNATRINITL
-398 SCTSSPEGGYAHN
+398 SCTSSPEGGFAHN
-411 RDLSKARML
+411 YSLSQERMR
-420 FAARVLT
+420 FATNVLYG
-427 DRLGEDKFRVSF
+427 RLGADRDRVSF
-439 EQDADVA
+439 DQGASVA

-479 QWKAMRSLPFYGDLL
+479 QWRAMRSLPFYGDLL

-507 IISYTELRN
+507 IISYTEFRN
-516 PSLQETREEY
+516 PSLQETRADY
-526 EKYGPGSRINEY
+526 EKYGPGPNINEY

-585 HHRSDTTLLAPFVGS
+585 HHRSDTTLLAPFAGT

-614 LENGAYQSAMD
+614 LENGAYQAAMD
-625 HMQRV
+625 HMRRV
-630 KETEKTK
+630 KETEKTR
-637 FLHSICAVLAGET
+637 FLHSICAVLAGER
-650 GEELNVVARTST
+650 GKVLDVVARTSQ
-662 RNCVSVLLHIDQN
+662 RNRVSVLLHIDQN
-675 EAAYKKVME
+675 EAAYKTAMQ
-684 EMPDSL
+684 MPDSL

-724 EMDPGLKAIAESD
+724 EMDPELKAIAEGD
-737 ADVNKLLFDEGDE
+737 ADVNKLLFDEKDE

-761 LLEKDRNKPRT
+761 LLEKDRAKPRS

>member
-1 MIREIKMSNNI
+1 MSNNI
-12 FGKIGSLLLLLAVCY
+12 FGKIGTLLLLLTVCY

-38 YIYIKVKVTLM
+38 NFIFIKVKVTLM

-60 PVGVIIKDEKLDQK
+60 PVGVIIKDERLDK
-74 YEIDDESGRSGSISV
+74 SYEIDDESGRSNSLAV
-89 YPNSKLTISN
+89 YPNSKLTISAI
-99 LGYVSQTIKV
+99 GYESQTIKT
-109 GKEDNNK
+109 GKDNNK
-116 TIEVKLLLHKY
+116 TIEVKLLMEKY
-127 TVTGAEVIRGRED
+127 TLMEAKAKGDLNDIF
-140 YVSGPKRHPAK
+140 SGPARTVAK
-151 LKGNWYTIPFN
+151 QEGNWYKIPF
-162 MTLKREHF
+162 TLKLKREHF

-176 VMQPVLYNLTRD
+176 VVQPVLYNHTRD

-214 IEENDPVGEYVTV
+214 IEENDPLGEYVTV
-227 ATEKDSVINVTRLKQ
+227 ATEKDSVINVQRFKQ

-257 QIKNIPTRLKWRKV
+257 QIKNIPKRLKARKI
-271 DLHSYSWVDS
+271 DLHTYTWVDS
-281 VYLENPNDECD
+281 IYKENPNDDCD
-292 CELRCLTENYNKVL
+292 CELRCLTEDYYKVL
-306 YDTATV
+306 YDTAAV

-317 IRPLRW
+317 VRPLRW

-336 KKIPKPVSKP
+336 NKIPKPVQTPK
-346 RADSAKVDLQFPND
+346 ADSAKVDLQFPNN
-360 GAQFDLSNEGNKRIV
+360 GARFDLSNEVNKRII
-375 DELVEKLKALLGN
+375 DDLEEKLRALLGN
-388 KDAKRISLTL
+388 KNATRINITL

-411 RDLSKARML
+411 YSLSQERMR
-420 FAARVLT
+420 FATNVLYG
-427 DRLGEDKFRVSF
+427 RLGADRDRVSF
-439 EQDADVA
+439 DQGASVA

-479 QWKAMRSLPFYGDLL
+479 QWRAMRSLPFYGDLL

-507 IISYTELRN
+507 IISYTEFRN
-516 PSLQETREEY
+516 PSLQETRADY
-526 EKYGPGSRINEY
+526 EKYGPGPNINEY

-585 HHRSDTTLLAPFVGS
+585 HHRSDTTLLAPFAGT

-614 LENGAYQSAMD
+614 LENGAYQAAMD
-625 HMQRV
+625 HMRRV
-630 KETEKTK
+630 KETEKTR
-637 FLHSICAVLAGET
+637 FLHSICAVLAGER
-650 GEELNVVARTST
+650 GKVLDVVARTSQ
-662 RNCVSVLLHIDQN
+662 RNRVSVLLHIDQN
-675 EAAYKKVME
+675 EAAYKTAMQ
-684 EMPDSL
+684 MPDSL

-724 EMDPGLKAIAESD
+724 EMDPELKAIAEGD
-737 ADVNKLLFDEGDE
+737 ADVNKLLFDEKDE

-761 LLEKDRNKPRT
+761 LLEKDRNKSRS

>member
-1 MIREIKMSNNI
+1 MIRKIKMSNNI
-12 FGKIGSLLLLLAVCY
+12 FGKIGTFLLLLAVCY

-38 YIYIKVKVTLM
+38 NFIFIKVKVTLM

-60 PVGVIIKDEKLDQK
+60 PVGVIIKDERLDK
-74 YEIDDESGRSGSISV
+74 SYEIDDESGRSNSIAV
-89 YPNSKLTISN
+89 YPNSKLTISAI
-99 LGYVSQTIKV
+99 GYESQTIKT
-109 GKEDNNK
+109 GKDNNK
-116 TIEVKLLLHKY
+116 TIEVKLLMERY
-127 TVTGAEVIRGRED
+127 TLMEAKVKGDLNDIF
-140 YVSGPKRHPAK
+140 SGPARTVAK
-151 LKGNWYTIPFN
+151 QEGNWYKIPF
-162 MTLKREHF
+162 TLKLKREHF

-176 VMQPVLYNLTRD
+176 VVQPVLYNHTRD

-214 IEENDPVGEYVTV
+214 IEENDPLGEYVTV
-227 ATEKDSVINVTRLKQ
+227 ATEKDSVINVQRFKQ

-257 QIKNIPTRLKWRKV
+257 QIKNIPKRLKARKI
-271 DLHSYSWVDS
+271 DLHTYTWVDS
-281 VYLENPNDECD
+281 IYKENPNDDCD
-292 CELRCLTENYNKVL
+292 CELRCLTEDYYKVL
-306 YDTATV
+306 YDTAAV

-317 IRPLRW
+317 VRPLRW

-336 KKIPKPVSKP
+336 NKIPKPVQTPK
-346 RADSAKVDLQFPND
+346 ADSAKVDLQFPNN
-360 GAQFDLSNEGNKRIV
+360 GARFDLSNEVNKRII
-375 DELVEKLKALLGN
+375 DDLEEKLRALLSN
-388 KDAKRISLTL
+388 KNATRINITL
-398 SCTSSPEGGYAHN
+398 SCTSSPEGGFAHN
-411 RDLSKARML
+411 YSLSQERMR
-420 FAARVLT
+420 FATNVLYG
-427 DRLGEDKFRVSF
+427 RLGADRDRVSF
-439 EQDADVA
+439 DQGASVA

-479 QWKAMRSLPFYGDLL
+479 QWRAMRSLPFYGDLL

-507 IISYTELRN
+507 IISYTEFRN
-516 PSLQETREEY
+516 PSLQETRADY
-526 EKYGPGSRINEY
+526 EKYGPGPNINEY

-585 HHRSDTTLLAPFVGS
+585 HHRSDTTLLAPFAGT

-614 LENGAYQSAMD
+614 LENGAYQAAMD
-625 HMQRV
+625 HMRRV
-630 KETEKTK
+630 KETEKTR
-637 FLHSICAVLAGET
+637 FLHSICAVLAGER
-650 GEELNVVARTST
+650 GKVLDVVARTSQ
-662 RNCVSVLLHIDQN
+662 RNRVSVLLHIDQN
-675 EAAYKKVME
+675 EAAYKTAMQ
-684 EMPDSL
+684 MPDSL

-724 EMDPGLKAIAESD
+724 EMDPELKAIAEGD
-737 ADVNKLLFDEGDE
+737 ADVNKLLFDEKDE

-761 LLEKDRNKPRT
+761 LLEKDRAKPRS

>member
-1 MIREIKMSNNI
+1 MIRKIKMSNNI
-12 FGKIGSLLLLLAVCY
+12 FGKIGTFLLLLAVCY

-38 YIYIKVKVTLM
+38 NFIFIKVKVTLM

-60 PVGVIIKDEKLDQK
+60 PVGVIIKDERLDK
-74 YEIDDESGRSGSISV
+74 SYEIDDESGRSNSIAV
-89 YPNSKLTISN
+89 YPNSKLTISAI
-99 LGYVSQTIKV
+99 GYESQTIKT
-109 GKEDNNK
+109 GKDNNK
-116 TIEVKLLLHKY
+116 TIEVKLLMEKY
-127 TVTGAEVIRGRED
+127 TLMEAKVKGDLNDIF
-140 YVSGPKRHPAK
+140 SGPARTVAK
-151 LKGNWYTIPFN
+151 QEGNWYKIPF
-162 MTLKREHF
+162 TLKLKREHF

-176 VMQPVLYNLTRD
+176 VVQPVLYNHTRD

-214 IEENDPVGEYVTV
+214 IEENDPLGEYVTV
-227 ATEKDSVINVTRLKQ
+227 ATEKDSVINVQRFKQ

-257 QIKNIPTRLKWRKV
+257 QIKNIPKRLKARKI
-271 DLHSYSWVDS
+271 DLHTYTWVDS
-281 VYLENPNDECD
+281 IYKENPNDDCD
-292 CELRCLTENYNKVL
+292 CELRCLTEDYYKVL
-306 YDTATV
+306 YDTAAV

-317 IRPLRW
+317 VRPLRW

-336 KKIPKPVSKP
+336 NKIPKPVQTPK
-346 RADSAKVDLQFPND
+346 ADSAKVDLQFPNN
-360 GAQFDLSNEGNKRIV
+360 GARFDLSNEVNKRII
-375 DELVEKLKALLGN
+375 DDLEEKLRALLGN
-388 KDAKRISLTL
+388 KNATRINITL

-411 RDLSKARML
+411 YSLSQERMR
-420 FAARVLT
+420 FATNVLYG
-427 DRLGEDKFRVSF
+427 RLGADRDRVSF
-439 EQDADVA
+439 DQGASVA

-479 QWKAMRSLPFYGDLL
+479 QWRAMRSLPFYGDLL

-507 IISYTELRN
+507 IISYTEFRN
-516 PSLQETREEY
+516 PSLQETRADY
-526 EKYGPGSRINEY
+526 EKYGPGPNINEY

-585 HHRSDTTLLAPFVGS
+585 HHRSDTTLLAPFAGT

-614 LENGAYQSAMD
+614 LENGAYQAAMD
-625 HMQRV
+625 HMRRV
-630 KETEKTK
+630 KETEKTR
-637 FLHSICAVLAGET
+637 FLHSICAVLAGER
-650 GEELNVVARTST
+650 GKVLDVVARTSQ
-662 RNCVSVLLHIDQN
+662 RNRVSVLLHIDQN
-675 EAAYKKVME
+675 EAAYKTAMQ
-684 EMPDSL
+684 MPDSL

-724 EMDPGLKAIAESD
+724 EMDPELKAIAEGD
-737 ADVNKLLFDEGDE
+737 ADVNKLLFDEKDE

-761 LLEKDRNKPRT
+761 LLEKDRAKPRS

>member
-1 MIREIKMSNNI
+1 MIRKIKMSNNI
-12 FGKIGSLLLLLAVCY
+12 FGKIGTLLLLLAVCY

-38 YIYIKVKVTLM
+38 NFIFIKVKVTLM

-60 PVGVIIKDEKLDQK
+60 PVGVIIKDERLDK
-74 YEIDDESGRSGSISV
+74 SYEIDDESGRSNSLAV
-89 YPNSKLTISN
+89 YPNSKLTISAI
-99 LGYVSQTIKV
+99 GYESQTIKT
-109 GKEDNNK
+109 GKDNNK
-116 TIEVKLLLHKY
+116 TIEVKLLMEKY
-127 TVTGAEVIRGRED
+127 TLMEAKVKGDLNDIF
-140 YVSGPKRHPAK
+140 SGPARTVAK
-151 LKGNWYTIPFN
+151 QEGNWYKIPF
-162 MTLKREHF
+162 TLKLKREHF

-176 VMQPVLYNLTRD
+176 VVQPVLYNHTRD

-214 IEENDPVGEYVTV
+214 IEENDPLGEYVTV
-227 ATEKDSVINVTRLKQ
+227 ATEKDSVINVQRFKQ

-257 QIKNIPTRLKWRKV
+257 QIKNIPKRLKARKI
-271 DLHSYSWVDS
+271 DLHTYTWVDS
-281 VYLENPNDECD
+281 IYKENPNDDCD
-292 CELRCLTENYNKVL
+292 CELRCLTEDYYKVL
-306 YDTATV
+306 YDTAAV

-317 IRPLRW
+317 VRPLRW

-336 KKIPKPVSKP
+336 NKIPKPVQTPK
-346 RADSAKVDLQFPND
+346 ADSAKVDLQFPNN
-360 GAQFDLSNEGNKRIV
+360 GARFDLSNEVNKRII
-375 DELVEKLKALLGN
+375 DDLEEKLRALLGN
-388 KDAKRISLTL
+388 KNATRINITL

-411 RDLSKARML
+411 YSLSQERMR
-420 FAARVLT
+420 FATNVLYG
-427 DRLGEDKFRVSF
+427 RLGADRDRVSF
-439 EQDADVA
+439 DQGASVA

-479 QWKAMRSLPFYGDLL
+479 QWRAMRSLPFYGDLL

-507 IISYTELRN
+507 IISYTEFRN
-516 PSLQETREEY
+516 PSLQETRADY
-526 EKYGPGSRINEY
+526 EKYGPGPNINEY

-585 HHRSDTTLLAPFVGS
+585 HHRSDTTLLAPFAGT

-614 LENGAYQSAMD
+614 LENGAYQAAMD
-625 HMQRV
+625 HMRRV
-630 KETEKTK
+630 KETEKTR
-637 FLHSICAVLAGET
+637 FLHSICAVLAGER
-650 GEELNVVARTST
+650 GKVLDVVARTSQ
-662 RNCVSVLLHIDQN
+662 RNRVSVLLHIDQN
-675 EAAYKKVME
+675 EAAYKTAMQ
-684 EMPDSL
+684 MPDSL

-724 EMDPGLKAIAESD
+724 EMDPELKAIAEGD
-737 ADVNKLLFDEGDE
+737 ADVNKLLFDEKDE

-761 LLEKDRNKPRT
+761 LLEKDRAKPRS

-781 KQWGPKWKGHH
+781 KQWGPKWNGHH

>member
-1 MIREIKMSNNI
+1 MSNNI
-12 FGKIGSLLLLLAVCY
+12 FGKIGTFLLLLAVCY
-27 FFSPQVAYGQD
+27 FFSLQVAYGQD
-38 YIYIKVKVTLM
+38 NFIFIKVKVTLM

-60 PVGVIIKDEKLDQK
+60 PVGVIIKDERLDK
-74 YEIDDESGRSGSISV
+74 SYEIDDESGRSNSLAV
-89 YPNSKLTISN
+89 YPNSKLTISAI
-99 LGYVSQTIKV
+99 GYESQTIKT
-109 GKEDNNK
+109 GKDNNK
-116 TIEVKLLLHKY
+116 TIEVKLLMERY
-127 TVTGAEVIRGRED
+127 TLMEAKVKGDLNDIF
-140 YVSGPKRHPAK
+140 SGPARTVAK
-151 LKGNWYTIPFN
+151 QEGNWYKIPF
-162 MTLKREHF
+162 TLKLKREHF

-176 VMQPVLYNLTRD
+176 VVQPVLYNHTRD

-214 IEENDPVGEYVTV
+214 IEENDPLGEYVTV
-227 ATEKDSVINVTRLKQ
+227 ATEKDSVINVQRFKQ

-257 QIKNIPTRLKWRKV
+257 QIKNIPKRLKARKI
-271 DLHSYSWVDS
+271 DLHTYTWVDS
-281 VYLENPNDECD
+281 IYKENPNDDCD
-292 CELRCLTENYNKVL
+292 CELRCLTEDYYKVL
-306 YDTATV
+306 YDTAAV

-317 IRPLRW
+317 VRPLRW

-336 KKIPKPVSKP
+336 NKIPKPVQTPK
-346 RADSAKVDLQFPND
+346 ADSAKVDLQFPNN
-360 GAQFDLSNEGNKRIV
+360 GARFDLSNEVNKRII
-375 DELVEKLKALLGN
+375 DDLEEKLRALLGN
-388 KDAKRISLTL
+388 KNATRINITL
-398 SCTSSPEGGYAHN
+398 SCTSSPEGGFAHN
-411 RDLSKARML
+411 YSLSQERMR
-420 FAARVLT
+420 FATNVLYG
-427 DRLGEDKFRVSF
+427 RLGADRDRVSF
-439 EQDADVA
+439 DQGASVA

-479 QWKAMRSLPFYGDLL
+479 QWRAMRSLPFYGDLL

-507 IISYTELRN
+507 IISYTEFRN
-516 PSLQETREEY
+516 PSLQETRADY
-526 EKYGPGSRINEY
+526 EKYGPGPNINEY

-585 HHRSDTTLLAPFVGS
+585 HHRSDTTLLAPFAGT

-614 LENGAYQSAMD
+614 LENGAYQAAMD
-625 HMQRV
+625 HMRRV
-630 KETEKTK
+630 KETEKTR
-637 FLHSICAVLAGET
+637 FLHSICAVLAGER
-650 GEELNVVARTST
+650 GKVLDVVARTSQ
-662 RNCVSVLLHIDQN
+662 RNRVSVLLHIDQN
-675 EAAYKKVME
+675 EAAYKTAMQ
-684 EMPDSL
+684 MPDSL

-724 EMDPGLKAIAESD
+724 EMDPELKAIAEGD
-737 ADVNKLLFDEGDE
+737 ADVNKLLFDEKDE

-761 LLEKDRNKPRT
+761 LLEKDRAKPRS

>member
-1 MIREIKMSNNI
+1 MSNNI
-12 FGKIGSLLLLLAVCY
+12 FGKIGTLLLLLTVCY

-38 YIYIKVKVTLM
+38 NFIFIKVKVTLM

-60 PVGVIIKDEKLDQK
+60 PVGVIIKDERLDK
-74 YEIDDESGRSGSISV
+74 SYEIDDESGRSNSLAV
-89 YPNSKLTISN
+89 YPNSKLTISAI
-99 LGYVSQTIKV
+99 GYESQTIKT
-109 GKEDNNK
+109 GKDNNK
-116 TIEVKLLLHKY
+116 TIEVKLLMERY
-127 TVTGAEVIRGRED
+127 TLMEAKVKGDLNDIF
-140 YVSGPKRHPAK
+140 SGPARTVAK
-151 LKGNWYTIPFN
+151 QEGNWYKIPF
-162 MTLKREHF
+162 TLKLKREHF

-176 VMQPVLYNLTRD
+176 VVQPVLYNHTRD

-214 IEENDPVGEYVTV
+214 IEENDPLGEYVTV
-227 ATEKDSVINVTRLKQ
+227 ATEKDSVINVQRFKQ

-257 QIKNIPTRLKWRKV
+257 QIKNIPKRLKARKI
-271 DLHSYSWVDS
+271 DLHTYTWVDS
-281 VYLENPNDECD
+281 IYKENPNDDCD
-292 CELRCLTENYNKVL
+292 CELRCLTEDYYKVL
-306 YDTATV
+306 YDTAAV

-317 IRPLRW
+317 VRPLRW

-336 KKIPKPVSKP
+336 NKIPKPVQTPK
-346 RADSAKVDLQFPND
+346 ADSAKVDLQFPNN
-360 GAQFDLSNEGNKRIV
+360 GARFDLSNEVNKRII
-375 DELVEKLKALLGN
+375 DDLEEKLRALLGN
-388 KDAKRISLTL
+388 KNATRINITL
-398 SCTSSPEGGYAHN
+398 SCTSSPEGGFAHN
-411 RDLSKARML
+411 YSLSQERMR
-420 FAARVLT
+420 FATNVLYG
-427 DRLGEDKFRVSF
+427 RLGADRDRVSF
-439 EQDADVA
+439 DQGASVA

-479 QWKAMRSLPFYGDLL
+479 QWRAMRSLPFYGDLL

-507 IISYTELRN
+507 IISYTEFRN
-516 PSLQETREEY
+516 PSLQETRADY
-526 EKYGPGSRINEY
+526 EKYGPGPNINEY

-585 HHRSDTTLLAPFVGS
+585 HHRSDTTLLAPFAGT

-614 LENGAYQSAMD
+614 LENGAYQAAMD
-625 HMQRV
+625 HMRRV
-630 KETEKTK
+630 KETEKTR
-637 FLHSICAVLAGET
+637 FLHSICAVLAGER
-650 GEELNVVARTST
+650 GKVLDVVARTSQ
-662 RNCVSVLLHIDQN
+662 RNRVSVLLHIDQN
-675 EAAYKKVME
+675 EAAYKTAMQ
-684 EMPDSL
+684 MPDSL

-724 EMDPGLKAIAESD
+724 EMDPELKAIAEGD
-737 ADVNKLLFDEGDE
+737 ADVNKLLFDEKDE

-761 LLEKDRNKPRT
+761 LLEKDRVKPRS

>member
-1 MIREIKMSNNI
+1 MIRKIKMSNNI
-12 FGKIGSLLLLLAVCY
+12 FGKIGTLLLLLTVCY

-38 YIYIKVKVTLM
+38 NFIFIKVKVTLM

-60 PVGVIIKDEKLDQK
+60 PVGVIIKDERLDK
-74 YEIDDESGRSGSISV
+74 SYEIDDESGRSNSLAV
-89 YPNSKLTISN
+89 YPNSKLTISAI
-99 LGYVSQTIKV
+99 GYESQTIKT
-109 GKEDNNK
+109 GKDNNK
-116 TIEVKLLLHKY
+116 TIEVKLLMERY
-127 TVTGAEVIRGRED
+127 TLMEAKVKGDLNDIF
-140 YVSGPKRHPAK
+140 SGPARTVAK
-151 LKGNWYTIPFN
+151 QEGNWYKIPF
-162 MTLKREHF
+162 TLKLKREHF

-176 VMQPVLYNLTRD
+176 VVQPVLYNHTRD

-214 IEENDPVGEYVTV
+214 IEENDPLGEYVTV
-227 ATEKDSVINVTRLKQ
+227 ATEKDSVINVQRFKQ

-257 QIKNIPTRLKWRKV
+257 QIKNIPKRLKARKI
-271 DLHSYSWVDS
+271 DLHTYTWVDS
-281 VYLENPNDECD
+281 IYKENPNDDCD
-292 CELRCLTENYNKVL
+292 CELRCLTEDYYKVL
-306 YDTATV
+306 YDTAAV

-317 IRPLRW
+317 VRPLRW

-336 KKIPKPVSKP
+336 NKIPKPVQTPK
-346 RADSAKVDLQFPND
+346 ADSAKVDLQFPNN
-360 GAQFDLSNEGNKRIV
+360 GARFDLSNEVNKRII
-375 DELVEKLKALLGN
+375 DDLEEKLRALLGN
-388 KDAKRISLTL
+388 KNATRINITL

-411 RDLSKARML
+411 YSLSQERMR
-420 FAARVLT
+420 FATNVLYG
-427 DRLGEDKFRVSF
+427 RLGADRDRVSF
-439 EQDADVA
+439 DQGASVA

-479 QWKAMRSLPFYGDLL
+479 QWRAMRSLPFYGDLL

-507 IISYTELRN
+507 IISYTEFRN
-516 PSLQETREEY
+516 PSLQETRADY
-526 EKYGPGSRINEY
+526 EKYGPGPNINEY

-585 HHRSDTTLLAPFVGS
+585 HHRSDTTLLAPFAGT

-614 LENGAYQSAMD
+614 LENGAYQAAMD
-625 HMQRV
+625 HMRRV
-630 KETEKTK
+630 KETEKTR
-637 FLHSICAVLAGET
+637 FLHSICAVLAGER
-650 GEELNVVARTST
+650 GKVLDVVARTSQ
-662 RNCVSVLLHIDQN
+662 RNRVSVLLHIDQN
-675 EAAYKKVME
+675 EAAYKTAMQ
-684 EMPDSL
+684 MPDSL

-724 EMDPGLKAIAESD
+724 EMDPELKAIAEGD
-737 ADVNKLLFDEGDE
+737 ADVNKLLFDEKDE

-761 LLEKDRNKPRT
+761 LLEKDRAKPRS

>member
-1 MIREIKMSNNI
+1 MIRKIKMSNNI
-12 FGKIGSLLLLLAVCY
+12 FGKIGTFLLLLAVCY

-38 YIYIKVKVTLM
+38 NFIFIKVKVTLM

-60 PVGVIIKDEKLDQK
+60 PVGVIIKDERLDK
-74 YEIDDESGRSGSISV
+74 SYEIDDESGRSNSLAV
-89 YPNSKLTISN
+89 YPNSKLTISAI
-99 LGYVSQTIKV
+99 GYESQTIKT
-109 GKEDNNK
+109 GKDNNK
-116 TIEVKLLLHKY
+116 TIEVKLLMEKY
-127 TVTGAEVIRGRED
+127 TLMEAKVKGDLNDIF
-140 YVSGPKRHPAK
+140 SGPARTVAK
-151 LKGNWYTIPFN
+151 QEGNWYKIPF
-162 MTLKREHF
+162 TLKLKREHF

-176 VMQPVLYNLTRD
+176 VVQPVLYNHTRD

-214 IEENDPVGEYVTV
+214 IEENDPLGEYVTV
-227 ATEKDSVINVTRLKQ
+227 ATEKDSVINVQRFKQ

-257 QIKNIPTRLKWRKV
+257 QIKNIPKRLKARKI
-271 DLHSYSWVDS
+271 DLHTYTWVDS
-281 VYLENPNDECD
+281 IYKENPNDDCD
-292 CELRCLTENYNKVL
+292 CELRCLTEDYYKVL
-306 YDTATV
+306 YDTAAV

-317 IRPLRW
+317 VRPLRW

-336 KKIPKPVSKP
+336 NKIPKPVQTPK
-346 RADSAKVDLQFPND
+346 ADSAKVDLQFPNN
-360 GAQFDLSNEGNKRIV
+360 GARFDLSNEVNKRII
-375 DELVEKLKALLGN
+375 DDLEEKLRALLGN
-388 KDAKRISLTL
+388 KNATRINITL

-411 RDLSKARML
+411 YSLSQERMR
-420 FAARVLT
+420 FATNVLYG
-427 DRLGEDKFRVSF
+427 RLGADRDRVSF
-439 EQDADVA
+439 DQGASVA

-479 QWKAMRSLPFYGDLL
+479 QWRAMRSLPFYGDLL

-507 IISYTELRN
+507 IISYTEFRN
-516 PSLQETREEY
+516 PSLQETRADY
-526 EKYGPGSRINEY
+526 EKYGPGPNINEY

-566 KEAKETRVFAHDLQ
+566 KESKETRVFAHDLQ

-585 HHRSDTTLLAPFVGS
+585 HHRSDTTLLAPFAGT

-614 LENGAYQSAMD
+614 LENGAYQAAMD
-625 HMQRV
+625 HMRRV
-630 KETEKTK
+630 KETEKTR
-637 FLHSICAVLAGET
+637 FLHSICAVLAGER
-650 GEELNVVARTST
+650 GKVLDVVARTSQ
-662 RNCVSVLLHIDQN
+662 RNRVSVLLHIDQN
-675 EAAYKKVME
+675 EAAYKTAMQ
-684 EMPDSL
+684 MPDSL

-724 EMDPGLKAIAESD
+724 EMDPELKAIAEGD
-737 ADVNKLLFDEGDE
+737 ADVNKLLFDEKDE

-761 LLEKDRNKPRT
+761 LLEKDRAKPRS

>member
-1 MIREIKMSNNI
+1 MIRKIKMSNNI
-12 FGKIGSLLLLLAVCY
+12 FGKIGTFLLLLAVCY

-38 YIYIKVKVTLM
+38 NFIFIKVKVTLM

-60 PVGVIIKDEKLDQK
+60 PVGVIIKDERLDK
-74 YEIDDESGRSGSISV
+74 SYEIDDESGRSNSLAV
-89 YPNSKLTISN
+89 YPNSKLTISAI
-99 LGYVSQTIKV
+99 GYESQTIKT
-109 GKEDNNK
+109 GKDNNK
-116 TIEVKLLLHKY
+116 TIEVKLLMEKY
-127 TVTGAEVIRGRED
+127 TFKEAKVKGDLNDIF
-140 YVSGPKRHPAK
+140 SGPARTVAK
-151 LKGNWYTIPFN
+151 QEGNWYKIPF
-162 MTLKREHF
+162 TLKLKREHF

-176 VMQPVLYNLTRD
+176 VVQPVLYNHTRD

-214 IEENDPVGEYVTV
+214 IEENDPLGEYVTV
-227 ATEKDSVINVTRLKQ
+227 ATEKDSVINVQRFKQ

-257 QIKNIPTRLKWRKV
+257 QIKNIPKRLKARKI
-271 DLHSYSWVDS
+271 DLHTYTWVDS
-281 VYLENPNDECD
+281 IYKENPNDDCD
-292 CELRCLTENYNKVL
+292 CELRCLTEDYYKVL
-306 YDTATV
+306 YDTAAV

-317 IRPLRW
+317 VRPLRW

-336 KKIPKPVSKP
+336 NKIPKPVQTPK
-346 RADSAKVDLQFPND
+346 ADSAKVDLQFPNN
-360 GAQFDLSNEGNKRIV
+360 GARFDLSNEVNKRII
-375 DELVEKLKALLGN
+375 DDLEEKLRALLGN
-388 KDAKRISLTL
+388 KNAKRINITL
-398 SCTSSPEGGYAHN
+398 SCTSSPEGGFAHN
-411 RDLSKARML
+411 YSLSQERMR
-420 FAARVLT
+420 FATNVLYG
-427 DRLGEDKFRVSF
+427 RLGADRDRVSF
-439 EQDADVA
+439 DQGASVA

-479 QWKAMRSLPFYGDLL
+479 QWRAMRSLPFYGDLL

-507 IISYTELRN
+507 IISYTEFRN
-516 PSLQETREEY
+516 PSLQETRADY
-526 EKYGPGSRINEY
+526 EKYGPGPNINEY

-585 HHRSDTTLLAPFVGS
+585 HHRSDTTLLAPFAGT

-614 LENGAYQSAMD
+614 LENGAYQAAMD
-625 HMQRV
+625 HMRRV
-630 KETEKTK
+630 KETEKTR
-637 FLHSICAVLAGET
+637 FLHSICAVLAGER
-650 GEELNVVARTST
+650 GKVLDVVARTSQ
-662 RNCVSVLLHIDQN
+662 RNRVSVLLHIDQN
-675 EAAYKKVME
+675 EAAYKTAMQ
-684 EMPDSL
+684 MPDSL

-724 EMDPGLKAIAESD
+724 EMDPELKAIAEGD
-737 ADVNKLLFDEGDE
+737 ADVNKLLFDEKDE

-761 LLEKDRNKPRT
+761 LLEKDRAKPRS

-781 KQWGPKWKGHH
+781 KQWGPKWNGHH

>member
-1 MIREIKMSNNI
+1 MSNNI
-12 FGKIGSLLLLLAVCY
+12 FGKIGTFLLLLAVCY

-38 YIYIKVKVTLM
+38 NFIFIKVKVTLM

-60 PVGVIIKDEKLDQK
+60 PVGVIIKDERLDK
-74 YEIDDESGRSGSISV
+74 SYEIDDESGRSNSLAV
-89 YPNSKLTISN
+89 FPNSKLTISAI
-99 LGYVSQTIKV
+99 GYESQTIKT
-109 GKEDNNK
+109 GKDNNK
-116 TIEVKLLLHKY
+116 TIEVKLLMEKY
-127 TVTGAEVIRGRED
+127 TLMEAKVKGDLNDIF
-140 YVSGPKRHPAK
+140 SGPARTVAK
-151 LKGNWYTIPFN
+151 QEGNWYKIPF
-162 MTLKREHF
+162 TLKLKREHF

-176 VMQPVLYNLTRD
+176 VVQPVLYNHTRD

-214 IEENDPVGEYVTV
+214 IEENDPLGEYVTV
-227 ATEKDSVINVTRLKQ
+227 ATEKDSVINVQRFKQ

-257 QIKNIPTRLKWRKV
+257 QIKNIPKRLKARKI
-271 DLHSYSWVDS
+271 DLHTYTWVDS
-281 VYLENPNDECD
+281 IYKENPNDDCD
-292 CELRCLTENYNKVL
+292 CELRCLTEDYYKVL
-306 YDTATV
+306 YDTAAV

-317 IRPLRW
+317 VRPLRW

-336 KKIPKPVSKP
+336 NKIPKPVQTPK
-346 RADSAKVDLQFPND
+346 ADSAKVDLQFPNN
-360 GAQFDLSNEGNKRIV
+360 GARFDLSNEVNKRII
-375 DELVEKLKALLGN
+375 DDLEEKLRALLGN
-388 KDAKRISLTL
+388 KNATRINITL

-411 RDLSKARML
+411 YSLSQERMR
-420 FAARVLT
+420 FATNVLYG
-427 DRLGEDKFRVSF
+427 RLGADRDRVSF
-439 EQDADVA
+439 DQGASVA

-479 QWKAMRSLPFYGDLL
+479 QWRAMRSLPFYGDLL

-507 IISYTELRN
+507 IISYTEFRN
-516 PSLQETREEY
+516 PSLQETRADY
-526 EKYGPGSRINEY
+526 EKYGPGPNINEY

-585 HHRSDTTLLAPFVGS
+585 HHRSDTTLLAPFAGT

-614 LENGAYQSAMD
+614 LENGAYQAAMD
-625 HMQRV
+625 HMRRV
-630 KETEKTK
+630 KETEKTR
-637 FLHSICAVLAGET
+637 FLHSICAVLAGER
-650 GEELNVVARTST
+650 GKVLDVVARTSQ
-662 RNCVSVLLHIDQN
+662 RNRVSVLLHIDQN
-675 EAAYKKVME
+675 EAAYKTAMQ
-684 EMPDSL
+684 MPDSL

-724 EMDPGLKAIAESD
+724 EMDPELKAIAEGD
-737 ADVNKLLFDEGDE
+737 ADVNKLLFDEKDE

-761 LLEKDRNKPRT
+761 LLEKDRNKPRS

>member
-1 MIREIKMSNNI
+1 MIRKIKMSNNI
-12 FGKIGSLLLLLAVCY
+12 FGKIGTFLLLLAVCY

-38 YIYIKVKVTLM
+38 NFIFIKVKVTLM

-60 PVGVIIKDEKLDQK
+60 PVGVIIKDERLDK
-74 YEIDDESGRSGSISV
+74 SYEIDDESGRSNSIAV
-89 YPNSKLTISN
+89 YPNSKLTISAI
-99 LGYVSQTIKV
+99 GYESQTIKT
-109 GKEDNNK
+109 GKDNNK
-116 TIEVKLLLHKY
+116 TIEVKLLMEKY
-127 TVTGAEVIRGRED
+127 TLMEAKVKGDLNDIF
-140 YVSGPKRHPAK
+140 SGPARTVAK
-151 LKGNWYTIPFN
+151 QEGNWYKIPF
-162 MTLKREHF
+162 TLKLKREHF

-176 VMQPVLYNLTRD
+176 VVQPVLYNHTRD

-214 IEENDPVGEYVTV
+214 IEENDPLGEYVTV
-227 ATEKDSVINVTRLKQ
+227 ATEKDSVINVQRFKQ

-257 QIKNIPTRLKWRKV
+257 QIKNIPKRLKARKI
-271 DLHSYSWVDS
+271 DLHTYTWVDS
-281 VYLENPNDECD
+281 IYKENPNDDCD
-292 CELRCLTENYNKVL
+292 CELRCLTEDYYKVL
-306 YDTATV
+306 YDTAAV

-317 IRPLRW
+317 VRPLRW

-336 KKIPKPVSKP
+336 NKIPKPVQTPK
-346 RADSAKVDLQFPND
+346 ADSAKVDLQFPNN
-360 GAQFDLSNEGNKRIV
+360 GARFDLSNEVNKRII
-375 DELVEKLKALLGN
+375 DDLEEKLRALLGN
-388 KDAKRISLTL
+388 KNATRINITL
-398 SCTSSPEGGYAHN
+398 SCTSSPEGGFAHN
-411 RDLSKARML
+411 YSLSQERMR
-420 FAARVLT
+420 FATNVLYG
-427 DRLGEDKFRVSF
+427 RLGADRDRVSF
-439 EQDADVA
+439 DQGASVA

-479 QWKAMRSLPFYGDLL
+479 QWRAMRSLPFYGDLL

-507 IISYTELRN
+507 IISYTEFRN
-516 PSLQETREEY
+516 PSLQETRADY
-526 EKYGPGSRINEY
+526 EKYGPGPNINEY

-566 KEAKETRVFAHDLQ
+566 KESKETRVFAHDLQ

-585 HHRSDTTLLAPFVGS
+585 HHRSDTTLLAPFAGT

-614 LENGAYQSAMD
+614 LENGAYQAAMD
-625 HMQRV
+625 HMRRV
-630 KETEKTK
+630 KETEKTR
-637 FLHSICAVLAGET
+637 FLHSICAVLAGER
-650 GEELNVVARTST
+650 GKVLDVVARTSQ
-662 RNCVSVLLHIDQN
+662 RNRVSVLLHIDQN
-675 EAAYKKVME
+675 EAAYKTAMQ
-684 EMPDSL
+684 MPDSL

-724 EMDPGLKAIAESD
+724 EMDPELKAIAEGD
-737 ADVNKLLFDEGDE
+737 ADVNKLLFDEKDE

-761 LLEKDRNKPRT
+761 LLEKDRAKPRS

>member
-1 MIREIKMSNNI
+1 MSNNI
-12 FGKIGSLLLLLAVCY
+12 FGKIGTFLLLLAVCY

-38 YIYIKVKVTLM
+38 NFIFIKVKVTLM

-60 PVGVIIKDEKLDQK
+60 PVGVIIKDERLDK
-74 YEIDDESGRSGSISV
+74 SYEIDDESGRSNSIAV
-89 YPNSKLTISN
+89 YPNSKLTISAF
-99 LGYVSQTIKV
+99 GYESQTIKT
-109 GKEDNNK
+109 GKDNNK
-116 TIEVKLLLHKY
+116 TIEVKLLMEKY
-127 TVTGAEVIRGRED
+127 TLMEAKVKGDLNDIF
-140 YVSGPKRHPAK
+140 SGPARTVAK
-151 LKGNWYTIPFN
+151 QEGNWYKIPF
-162 MTLKREHF
+162 TLKLKREHF

-176 VMQPVLYNLTRD
+176 VVQPVLYNHTRD

-214 IEENDPVGEYVTV
+214 IEENDPLGEYVTV
-227 ATEKDSVINVTRLKQ
+227 ATEKDSVINVQRFKQ

-257 QIKNIPTRLKWRKV
+257 QIKNIPKRLKARKI
-271 DLHSYSWVDS
+271 DLHTYTWVDS
-281 VYLENPNDECD
+281 IYKENPNDDCD
-292 CELRCLTENYNKVL
+292 CELRCLTEDYYKVL
-306 YDTATV
+306 YDTAAV

-317 IRPLRW
+317 VRPLRW

-336 KKIPKPVSKP
+336 NKIPKPVQTPK
-346 RADSAKVDLQFPND
+346 ADSAKVDLQFPNN
-360 GAQFDLSNEGNKRIV
+360 GARFDLSNEVNKRII
-375 DELVEKLKALLGN
+375 DDLEEKLRALLGN
-388 KDAKRISLTL
+388 KNATRINITL

-411 RDLSKARML
+411 YSLSQERMR
-420 FAARVLT
+420 FATNVLYG
-427 DRLGEDKFRVSF
+427 RLGADRDRVSF
-439 EQDADVA
+439 DQGASVA

-479 QWKAMRSLPFYGDLL
+479 QWRAMRSLPFYGDLL

-507 IISYTELRN
+507 IISYTEFRN
-516 PSLQETREEY
+516 PSLQETRADY
-526 EKYGPGSRINEY
+526 EKYGPGPNINEY

-585 HHRSDTTLLAPFVGS
+585 HHRSDTTLLAPFAGT

-614 LENGAYQSAMD
+614 LENGAYQAAMD
-625 HMQRV
+625 HMRRV
-630 KETEKTK
+630 KETEKTR
-637 FLHSICAVLAGET
+637 FLHSICAVLAGER
-650 GEELNVVARTST
+650 GKVLDVVARTSQ
-662 RNCVSVLLHIDQN
+662 RNRVSVLLHIDQN
-675 EAAYKKVME
+675 EAAYKTAMQ
-684 EMPDSL
+684 MPDSL

-724 EMDPGLKAIAESD
+724 EMDPELKAIAEGD
-737 ADVNKLLFDEGDE
+737 ADVNKFLFDEKDE

-761 LLEKDRNKPRT
+761 LLEKDRAKPRS

>member
-1 MIREIKMSNNI
+1 MIRKIKMSNNI
-12 FGKIGSLLLLLAVCY
+12 FGKIGTFLLLLAVCY

-38 YIYIKVKVTLM
+38 NFIFIKVKVTLM

-60 PVGVIIKDEKLDQK
+60 PVGVIIKDERLDK
-74 YEIDDESGRSGSISV
+74 SYEIDDESGRSNSLAV
-89 YPNSKLTISN
+89 YPNSKLTISAI
-99 LGYVSQTIKV
+99 GYESQTIKT
-109 GKEDNNK
+109 GKDNNK
-116 TIEVKLLLHKY
+116 TIEVKLLMEKY
-127 TVTGAEVIRGRED
+127 TLMEAKAKGDLNDIF
-140 YVSGPKRHPAK
+140 SGPARTVAK
-151 LKGNWYTIPFN
+151 QEGNWYKIPF
-162 MTLKREHF
+162 TLKLKREHF

-176 VMQPVLYNLTRD
+176 VVQPVLYNHTRD

-214 IEENDPVGEYVTV
+214 IEENDPLGEYVTV
-227 ATEKDSVINVTRLKQ
+227 ATEKDSVINVQRFKQ

-257 QIKNIPTRLKWRKV
+257 QIKNIPKRLKARKI
-271 DLHSYSWVDS
+271 DLHTYTWVDS
-281 VYLENPNDECD
+281 IYKENPNDDCD
-292 CELRCLTENYNKVL
+292 CELRCLTEDYYKVL
-306 YDTATV
+306 YDTAAV

-317 IRPLRW
+317 VRPLRW

-336 KKIPKPVSKP
+336 NKIPKPVQTPK
-346 RADSAKVDLQFPND
+346 ADSAKVDLQFPNN
-360 GAQFDLSNEGNKRIV
+360 GARFDLSNEVNKRII
-375 DELVEKLKALLGN
+375 DDLEEKLRALLGN
-388 KDAKRISLTL
+388 KNATRINITL

-411 RDLSKARML
+411 YSLSQERMR
-420 FAARVLT
+420 FATNVLYG
-427 DRLGEDKFRVSF
+427 RLGADRDRVSF
-439 EQDADVA
+439 DQGASVA

-479 QWKAMRSLPFYGDLL
+479 QWRAMRSLPFYGDLL

-507 IISYTELRN
+507 IISYTEFRN
-516 PSLQETREEY
+516 PSLQETRADY
-526 EKYGPGSRINEY
+526 EKYGPGPNINEY

-585 HHRSDTTLLAPFVGS
+585 HHRSDTTLLAPFAGT

-614 LENGAYQSAMD
+614 LENGAYQAAMD
-625 HMQRV
+625 HMRRV
-630 KETEKTK
+630 KETEKTR
-637 FLHSICAVLAGET
+637 FLHSICAVLAGER
-650 GEELNVVARTST
+650 GKVLDVVARTSQ
-662 RNCVSVLLHIDQN
+662 RNRVSVLLHIDQN
-675 EAAYKKVME
+675 EAAYKTAMQ
-684 EMPDSL
+684 MPDSL

-724 EMDPGLKAIAESD
+724 EMDPELKAIAEGD
-737 ADVNKLLFDEGDE
+737 ADVNKLLFDEKDE

-761 LLEKDRNKPRT
+761 LLEKDRAKPRS

>member
-1 MIREIKMSNNI
+1 MIRKIKMSNNF
-12 FGKIGSLLLLLAVCY
+12 FGKIGTFLLLLAVCY

-38 YIYIKVKVTLM
+38 NFIFIKVKVTLM

-60 PVGVIIKDEKLDQK
+60 PVGVIIKDERLDK
-74 YEIDDESGRSGSISV
+74 SYEIDDESGRSNSLAV
-89 YPNSKLTISN
+89 YPNSKLTISAI
-99 LGYVSQTIKV
+99 GYESQTIKT
-109 GKEDNNK
+109 GKDNNK
-116 TIEVKLLLHKY
+116 TIEVKLLMERY
-127 TVTGAEVIRGRED
+127 TLMEAKVKGDLNDIF
-140 YVSGPKRHPAK
+140 SGPARTVAK
-151 LKGNWYTIPFN
+151 QEGNWYKIPF
-162 MTLKREHF
+162 TLKLKREHF

-176 VMQPVLYNLTRD
+176 VVQPVLYNHTRD

-214 IEENDPVGEYVTV
+214 IEENDPLGEYVTV
-227 ATEKDSVINVTRLKQ
+227 ATEKDSVINVQRFKQ

-257 QIKNIPTRLKWRKV
+257 QIKNIPKRLKARKI
-271 DLHSYSWVDS
+271 DLHTYTWVDS
-281 VYLENPNDECD
+281 IYKENPNDDCD
-292 CELRCLTENYNKVL
+292 CELRCLTEDYYKVL
-306 YDTATV
+306 YDTAAV

-317 IRPLRW
+317 VRPLRW

-336 KKIPKPVSKP
+336 NKIPKPVQTPK
-346 RADSAKVDLQFPND
+346 ADSAKVDLQFPNN
-360 GAQFDLSNEGNKRIV
+360 GARFDLSNEVNKRII
-375 DELVEKLKALLGN
+375 DDLEEKLRALLGN
-388 KDAKRISLTL
+388 KNATRINITL

-411 RDLSKARML
+411 YSLSQERMR
-420 FAARVLT
+420 FATNVLYG
-427 DRLGEDKFRVSF
+427 RLGADRDRVSF
-439 EQDADVA
+439 DQGASVA

-479 QWKAMRSLPFYGDLL
+479 QWRAMRSLPFYGDLL

-507 IISYTELRN
+507 IISYTEFRN
-516 PSLQETREEY
+516 PSLQETRADY
-526 EKYGPGSRINEY
+526 EKYGPGPNINEY

-566 KEAKETRVFAHDLQ
+566 KESKETRVFAHDLQ

-585 HHRSDTTLLAPFVGS
+585 HHRSDTTLLAPFAGT

-614 LENGAYQSAMD
+614 LENGAYQAAMD
-625 HMQRV
+625 HMRRV
-630 KETEKTK
+630 KETEKTR
-637 FLHSICAVLAGET
+637 FLHSICAVLAGER
-650 GEELNVVARTST
+650 GKVLDVVARTSQ
-662 RNCVSVLLHIDQN
+662 RNRVSVLLHIDQN
-675 EAAYKKVME
+675 EAAYKTAMQ
-684 EMPDSL
+684 MPDSL

-724 EMDPGLKAIAESD
+724 EMDPELKAIAEGD
-737 ADVNKLLFDEGDE
+737 ADVNKLLFDEKDE

-761 LLEKDRNKPRT
+761 LLEKDRAKPRS

-781 KQWGPKWKGHH
+781 KQWGPKWNGHH

>member
-1 MIREIKMSNNI
+1 MSNNI
-12 FGKIGSLLLLLAVCY
+12 FGKIGTFLLLLAVCY

-38 YIYIKVKVTLM
+38 NFIFIKVKVTLM

-60 PVGVIIKDEKLDQK
+60 PVGVIIKDERLDK
-74 YEIDDESGRSGSISV
+74 SYEIDDESGRSNSLAV
-89 YPNSKLTISN
+89 YPNSKLTISAI
-99 LGYVSQTIKV
+99 GYESQTIKT
-109 GKEDNNK
+109 GKDNNK
-116 TIEVKLLLHKY
+116 IIEVKLLMERY
-127 TVTGAEVIRGRED
+127 TLMEAKVKGDLNDIF
-140 YVSGPKRHPAK
+140 SGPARTVAK
-151 LKGNWYTIPFN
+151 QEGNWYKIPF
-162 MTLKREHF
+162 TLKLKREHF

-176 VMQPVLYNLTRD
+176 VVQPVLYNHTRD

-214 IEENDPVGEYVTV
+214 IEENDPLGEYVTV
-227 ATEKDSVINVTRLKQ
+227 ATEKDSVINVQRFKQ

-257 QIKNIPTRLKWRKV
+257 QIKNIPKRLKARKI
-271 DLHSYSWVDS
+271 DLHTYTWVDS
-281 VYLENPNDECD
+281 IYKENPNDDCD
-292 CELRCLTENYNKVL
+292 CELRCLTEDYYKVL
-306 YDTATV
+306 YDTAAV

-317 IRPLRW
+317 VRPLRW

-336 KKIPKPVSKP
+336 NKIPKPVQTPK
-346 RADSAKVDLQFPND
+346 ADSAKVDLQFPNN
-360 GAQFDLSNEGNKRIV
+360 GARFDLSNEVNKRII
-375 DELVEKLKALLGN
+375 DDLEEKLRALLGN
-388 KDAKRISLTL
+388 KNATRINITL

-411 RDLSKARML
+411 YSLSQERMR
-420 FAARVLT
+420 FATNVLYG
-427 DRLGEDKFRVSF
+427 RLGADRDRVSF
-439 EQDADVA
+439 DQGASVA

-479 QWKAMRSLPFYGDLL
+479 QWRAMRSLPFYGDLL

-507 IISYTELRN
+507 IISYTEFRN
-516 PSLQETREEY
+516 PSLQETRADY
-526 EKYGPGSRINEY
+526 EKYGPGPNINEY

-585 HHRSDTTLLAPFVGS
+585 HHRSDTTLLAPFAGT

-614 LENGAYQSAMD
+614 LENGAYQAAMD
-625 HMQRV
+625 HMRRV
-630 KETEKTK
+630 KETEKTR
-637 FLHSICAVLAGET
+637 FLHSICAVLAGER
-650 GEELNVVARTST
+650 GKVLDVVARTSQ
-662 RNCVSVLLHIDQN
+662 RNRVSVLLHIDQN
-675 EAAYKKVME
+675 EAAYKTAMQ
-684 EMPDSL
+684 MPDSL

-724 EMDPGLKAIAESD
+724 EMDPELKAIAEGD
-737 ADVNKLLFDEGDE
+737 ADVNKLLFDEKDE

-761 LLEKDRNKPRT
+761 LLEKDRAKPRS

>member
-1 MIREIKMSNNI
+1 MSNNI
-12 FGKIGSLLLLLAVCY
+12 FGKIGTLLLLLTVCY

-38 YIYIKVKVTLM
+38 NFIFIKVKVTLM

-60 PVGVIIKDEKLDQK
+60 PVGVIIKDERLDK
-74 YEIDDESGRSGSISV
+74 SYEIDDESGRSNSLAV
-89 YPNSKLTISN
+89 YPNSKLTISAI
-99 LGYVSQTIKV
+99 GYESQTIKT
-109 GKEDNNK
+109 GKDNNK
-116 TIEVKLLLHKY
+116 TIEVKLLMEKY
-127 TVTGAEVIRGRED
+127 TLMEAKVKGDLNDIF
-140 YVSGPKRHPAK
+140 SGPARTVAK
-151 LKGNWYTIPFN
+151 QEGNWYKIPF
-162 MTLKREHF
+162 TLKLKREHF

-176 VMQPVLYNLTRD
+176 VVQPVLYNHTRD

-214 IEENDPVGEYVTV
+214 IEENDPLGEYVTV
-227 ATEKDSVINVTRLKQ
+227 ATEKDSVINVQRFKQ

-257 QIKNIPTRLKWRKV
+257 QIKNIPKRLKARKI
-271 DLHSYSWVDS
+271 DLHTYTWVDS
-281 VYLENPNDECD
+281 IYKENPNDDCD
-292 CELRCLTENYNKVL
+292 CELRCLTEDYYKVL
-306 YDTATV
+306 YDTAAV

-317 IRPLRW
+317 VRPLRW

-336 KKIPKPVSKP
+336 NKIPKPVQTPK
-346 RADSAKVDLQFPND
+346 ADSAKVDLQFPNN
-360 GAQFDLSNEGNKRIV
+360 GARFDLSNEVNKRII
-375 DELVEKLKALLGN
+375 DDLEEKLRALLGN
-388 KDAKRISLTL
+388 KNATRINITL
-398 SCTSSPEGGYAHN
+398 SCTSSPEGGFAHN
-411 RDLSKARML
+411 YSLSQERMR
-420 FAARVLT
+420 FATNVLYG
-427 DRLGEDKFRVSF
+427 RLGADRDRVSF
-439 EQDADVA
+439 DQGASVA

-479 QWKAMRSLPFYGDLL
+479 QWRAMRSLPFYGDLL

-507 IISYTELRN
+507 IISYTEFRN
-516 PSLQETREEY
+516 PSLQETRADY
-526 EKYGPGSRINEY
+526 EKYGPGPNINEY

-566 KEAKETRVFAHDLQ
+566 KESKETRVFAHDLQ

-585 HHRSDTTLLAPFVGS
+585 HHRSDTTLLAPFAGT

-614 LENGAYQSAMD
+614 LENGAYQAAMD
-625 HMQRV
+625 HMRRV
-630 KETEKTK
+630 KETEKTR
-637 FLHSICAVLAGET
+637 FLHSICAVLAGER
-650 GEELNVVARTST
+650 GKVLDVVARTSQ
-662 RNCVSVLLHIDQN
+662 RNRVSVLLHIDQN
-675 EAAYKKVME
+675 EAAYKTAMQ
-684 EMPDSL
+684 MPDSL

-724 EMDPGLKAIAESD
+724 EMDPELKAIAEGD
-737 ADVNKLLFDEGDE
+737 ADVNKLLFDEKDE

-761 LLEKDRNKPRT
+761 LLEKDRAKPRS

>member
-1 MIREIKMSNNI
+1 MSNNI
-12 FGKIGSLLLLLAVCY
+12 FGKIGTFLLLLAVCY
-27 FFSPQVAYGQD
+27 FFFPQVAYGQD
-38 YIYIKVKVTLM
+38 NFIFIKVKVTLM

-60 PVGVIIKDEKLDQK
+60 PVGVIIKDERLDK
-74 YEIDDESGRSGSISV
+74 SYEIDDESGRSNSLAV
-89 YPNSKLTISN
+89 YPNSKLTISAI
-99 LGYVSQTIKV
+99 GYESQTIKT
-109 GKEDNNK
+109 GKDNNK
-116 TIEVKLLLHKY
+116 TIEVKLLMEKY
-127 TVTGAEVIRGRED
+127 TLMEAKVKRDLNDIF
-140 YVSGPKRHPAK
+140 SGPARTVAK
-151 LKGNWYTIPFN
+151 QEGNWYKIPF
-162 MTLKREHF
+162 TLKLKREHF

-176 VMQPVLYNLTRD
+176 VVQPVLYNHTRD

-214 IEENDPVGEYVTV
+214 IEENDPLGEYVTV
-227 ATEKDSVINVTRLKQ
+227 ATEKDSVINVQRFKQ

-257 QIKNIPTRLKWRKV
+257 QIKNIPKRLKARKI
-271 DLHSYSWVDS
+271 DLHTYTWVDS
-281 VYLENPNDECD
+281 IYKENPNDDCD
-292 CELRCLTENYNKVL
+292 CELRCLTEDYYKVL
-306 YDTATV
+306 YDTAAV

-317 IRPLRW
+317 VRPLRW

-336 KKIPKPVSKP
+336 NKIPKPVQTPK
-346 RADSAKVDLQFPND
+346 ADSAKVDLQFPNN
-360 GAQFDLSNEGNKRIV
+360 GARFDLSNEVNKRII
-375 DELVEKLKALLGN
+375 DDLEEKLRALLGN
-388 KDAKRISLTL
+388 KNAKRINITL

-411 RDLSKARML
+411 YSLSQERMR
-420 FAARVLT
+420 FATNVLYG
-427 DRLGEDKFRVSF
+427 RLGADRDRVSF
-439 EQDADVA
+439 DQGASVA

-479 QWKAMRSLPFYGDLL
+479 QWRAMRSLPFYGDLL

-507 IISYTELRN
+507 IISYTEFRN
-516 PSLQETREEY
+516 PSLQETRADY
-526 EKYGPGSRINEY
+526 EKYGPGPNINEY

-566 KEAKETRVFAHDLQ
+566 KESKETRVFAHDLQ

-585 HHRSDTTLLAPFVGS
+585 HHRSDTTLLAPFAGT

-614 LENGAYQSAMD
+614 LENGAYQAAMD
-625 HMQRV
+625 HMRRV
-630 KETEKTK
+630 KETEKTR
-637 FLHSICAVLAGET
+637 FLHSICAVLAGER
-650 GEELNVVARTST
+650 GKVLDVVARTSQ
-662 RNCVSVLLHIDQN
+662 RNRVSVLLHIDQN
-675 EAAYKKVME
+675 EAAYKTAMQ
-684 EMPDSL
+684 MPDSL

-724 EMDPGLKAIAESD
+724 EMDPELKAIAEGD
-737 ADVNKLLFDEGDE
+737 ADVNKLLFDEKDE

-761 LLEKDRNKPRT
+761 LLEKDRAKPRS

>member
-1 MIREIKMSNNI
+1 MSNNI
-12 FGKIGSLLLLLAVCY
+12 FGKIGILLLLLAVCY

-38 YIYIKVKVTLM
+38 NFIFIKVKVTLM

-60 PVGVIIKDEKLDQK
+60 PVGVIIKDERLDK
-74 YEIDDESGRSGSISV
+74 SYEIDDESGRSNSLAV
-89 YPNSKLTISN
+89 YPNSKLTISAI
-99 LGYVSQTIKV
+99 GYESQTIKT
-109 GKEDNNK
+109 GKDNNK
-116 TIEVKLLLHKY
+116 TIEVKLLMEKY
-127 TVTGAEVIRGRED
+127 TLMEAKVKGDLNDIF
-140 YVSGPKRHPAK
+140 SGPARTVAK
-151 LKGNWYTIPFN
+151 QEGNWYKIPF
-162 MTLKREHF
+162 TLKLKREHF

-176 VMQPVLYNLTRD
+176 VVQPVLYNHTRD

-214 IEENDPVGEYVTV
+214 IEENDPLGEYVTV
-227 ATEKDSVINVTRLKQ
+227 ATEKDSVINVQRFKQ

-257 QIKNIPTRLKWRKV
+257 QIKNIPKRLKARKI
-271 DLHSYSWVDS
+271 DLHTYTWVDS
-281 VYLENPNDECD
+281 IYKENPNDDCD
-292 CELRCLTENYNKVL
+292 CELRCLTEDYYKVL
-306 YDTATV
+306 YDTAAV

-317 IRPLRW
+317 VRPLRW

-336 KKIPKPVSKP
+336 NKIPKPVQTPK
-346 RADSAKVDLQFPND
+346 ADSAKVDLQFPNN
-360 GAQFDLSNEGNKRIV
+360 GARFDLSNEVNKRII
-375 DELVEKLKALLGN
+375 DDLEEKLRALLGN
-388 KDAKRISLTL
+388 KNATRINITL
-398 SCTSSPEGGYAHN
+398 SCTSSPEGGFAHN
-411 RDLSKARML
+411 YSLSQERMR
-420 FAARVLT
+420 FATNVLYG
-427 DRLGEDKFRVSF
+427 RLGADRDRVSF
-439 EQDADVA
+439 DQGASVA

-479 QWKAMRSLPFYGDLL
+479 QWRAMRSLPFYGDLL

-507 IISYTELRN
+507 IISYTEFRN
-516 PSLQETREEY
+516 PSLQETRADY
-526 EKYGPGSRINEY
+526 EKYGPGPNINEY

-566 KEAKETRVFAHDLQ
+566 KESKETRVFAHDLQ

-585 HHRSDTTLLAPFVGS
+585 HHRSDTTLLAPFAGT

-614 LENGAYQSAMD
+614 LENGAYQAAMD
-625 HMQRV
+625 HMRRV
-630 KETEKTK
+630 KETEKTR
-637 FLHSICAVLAGET
+637 FLHSICAVLAGER
-650 GEELNVVARTST
+650 GKVLDVVARTSQ
-662 RNCVSVLLHIDQN
+662 RNRVSVLLHIDQN
-675 EAAYKKVME
+675 EAAYKTAMQ
-684 EMPDSL
+684 MPDSL

-724 EMDPGLKAIAESD
+724 EMDPELKAIAEGD
-737 ADVNKLLFDEGDE
+737 ADVNKLLFDEKDE
-750 LYQRKQDQYRR
+750 LYQRKQEQYRR
-761 LLEKDRNKPRT
+761 LLEKDRAKPRS

>member
-1 MIREIKMSNNI
+1 MSNNI
-12 FGKIGSLLLLLAVCY
+12 FGKIGTFLLLLAVCY

-38 YIYIKVKVTLM
+38 NFIFIKVKVTLM

-60 PVGVIIKDEKLDQK
+60 PVGVIIKDERLDK
-74 YEIDDESGRSGSISV
+74 SYEIDDESGRSNSLAV
-89 YPNSKLTISN
+89 YPNSKLTISAI
-99 LGYVSQTIKV
+99 GYESQTIKT
-109 GKEDNNK
+109 GKDNNK
-116 TIEVKLLLHKY
+116 TIEVKLLMERY
-127 TVTGAEVIRGRED
+127 TLMEAKVKGDLNDIF
-140 YVSGPKRHPAK
+140 SGPARTVAK
-151 LKGNWYTIPFN
+151 QEGNWYKIPF
-162 MTLKREHF
+162 TLKLKREHF

-176 VMQPVLYNLTRD
+176 VVQPVLYNHTRD

-214 IEENDPVGEYVTV
+214 IEENDPLGEYVTV
-227 ATEKDSVINVTRLKQ
+227 ATEKDSVINVQRFKQ

-257 QIKNIPTRLKWRKV
+257 QIKNIPKRLKARKI
-271 DLHSYSWVDS
+271 DLHTYTWVDS
-281 VYLENPNDECD
+281 IYKENPNDDCD
-292 CELRCLTENYNKVL
+292 CELRCLTEDYYKVL
-306 YDTATV
+306 YDTAAV

-317 IRPLRW
+317 VRPLRW

-336 KKIPKPVSKP
+336 NKIPKPVQTPK
-346 RADSAKVDLQFPND
+346 ADSAKVDLQFPNN
-360 GAQFDLSNEGNKRIV
+360 GARFDLSNEVNKRII
-375 DELVEKLKALLGN
+375 DYLEEKLRALLGN
-388 KDAKRISLTL
+388 KNATRINITL
-398 SCTSSPEGGYAHN
+398 SCTSSPEGGFAHN
-411 RDLSKARML
+411 YSLSQERMR
-420 FAARVLT
+420 FATNVLYG
-427 DRLGEDKFRVSF
+427 RLGADRDRVSF
-439 EQDADVA
+439 DQGASVA

-479 QWKAMRSLPFYGDLL
+479 QWRAMRSLPFYGDLL

-507 IISYTELRN
+507 IISYTEFRN
-516 PSLQETREEY
+516 PSLQETRADY
-526 EKYGPGSRINEY
+526 EKYGPGPNINEY

-585 HHRSDTTLLAPFVGS
+585 HHRSDTTLLAPFAGT

-614 LENGAYQSAMD
+614 LENGAYQAAMD
-625 HMQRV
+625 HMRRV
-630 KETEKTK
+630 KETEKTR
-637 FLHSICAVLAGET
+637 FLHSICAVLAGER
-650 GEELNVVARTST
+650 GKVLDVVARTSQ
-662 RNCVSVLLHIDQN
+662 RNRVSVLLHIDQN
-675 EAAYKKVME
+675 EAAYKTAMQ
-684 EMPDSL
+684 MPDSL

-724 EMDPGLKAIAESD
+724 EMDPELKAIAEGD
-737 ADVNKLLFDEGDE
+737 ADVNKLLFDEKDE

-761 LLEKDRNKPRT
+761 LLEKDRAKPRS

>member
-1 MIREIKMSNNI
+1 MIRKIKMSNNI
-12 FGKIGSLLLLLAVCY
+12 FGKIGTFLLLLAVCY

-38 YIYIKVKVTLM
+38 NFIFIKVKVTLM

-60 PVGVIIKDEKLDQK
+60 PVGVIIKDERLDK
-74 YEIDDESGRSGSISV
+74 SYEIDDESGRSNSIAV
-89 YPNSKLTISN
+89 YPNSKLTISAI
-99 LGYVSQTIKV
+99 GYESQTIKT
-109 GKEDNNK
+109 GKDNNK
-116 TIEVKLLLHKY
+116 TIEVKLLMERY
-127 TVTGAEVIRGRED
+127 TLMEAKVKGDLNDIF
-140 YVSGPKRHPAK
+140 SGPARTVAK
-151 LKGNWYTIPFN
+151 QEGNWYKIPF
-162 MTLKREHF
+162 TLKLKREHF

-176 VMQPVLYNLTRD
+176 VVQPVLYNHTRD

-214 IEENDPVGEYVTV
+214 IEENDPLGEYVTV
-227 ATEKDSVINVTRLKQ
+227 ATEKDSVINVQRFKQ

-257 QIKNIPTRLKWRKV
+257 QIKNIPKRLKARKI
-271 DLHSYSWVDS
+271 DLHTYTWVDS
-281 VYLENPNDECD
+281 IYKENPNDDCD
-292 CELRCLTENYNKVL
+292 CELRCLTEDYYKVL
-306 YDTATV
+306 YDTAAV

-317 IRPLRW
+317 VRPLRW

-336 KKIPKPVSKP
+336 NKIPKPVQTPK
-346 RADSAKVDLQFPND
+346 ADSAKVDLQFPNN
-360 GAQFDLSNEGNKRIV
+360 GARFDLSNEVNKRII
-375 DELVEKLKALLGN
+375 DDLEEKLRALLGN
-388 KDAKRISLTL
+388 KNATRINITL
-398 SCTSSPEGGYAHN
+398 SCTSSPEGGFAHN
-411 RDLSKARML
+411 YSLSQERMR
-420 FAARVLT
+420 FATNVLYG
-427 DRLGEDKFRVSF
+427 RLGADRDRVSF
-439 EQDADVA
+439 DQGASVA

-479 QWKAMRSLPFYGDLL
+479 QWRAMRSLPFYGDLL

-507 IISYTELRN
+507 IISYTEFRN
-516 PSLQETREEY
+516 PSLQETRADY
-526 EKYGPGSRINEY
+526 EKYGPGPNINEY

-585 HHRSDTTLLAPFVGS
+585 HHRSDTTLLAPFAGT

-614 LENGAYQSAMD
+614 LENGAYQAAMD
-625 HMQRV
+625 HMRRV
-630 KETEKTK
+630 KETEKTR
-637 FLHSICAVLAGET
+637 FLHSICAVLAGER
-650 GEELNVVARTST
+650 GKVLDVVARTSQ
-662 RNCVSVLLHIDQN
+662 RNRVSVLLHIDQN
-675 EAAYKKVME
+675 EAAYKTAMQ
-684 EMPDSL
+684 MPDSL

-724 EMDPGLKAIAESD
+724 EMDPELKAIAEGD
-737 ADVNKLLFDEGDE
+737 ADVNKLLFDEKDE

-761 LLEKDRNKPRT
+761 LLEKDRAKPRS

-781 KQWGPKWKGHH
+781 KQWGPKWNGHH

>member
-1 MIREIKMSNNI
+1 MSNNI
-12 FGKIGSLLLLLAVCY
+12 FGKIGTLLLLLTVCY

-38 YIYIKVKVTLM
+38 NFIFIKVKVTLM

-60 PVGVIIKDEKLDQK
+60 PVGVIIKDERLDK
-74 YEIDDESGRSGSISV
+74 SYEIDDESGRSNSLAV
-89 YPNSKLTISN
+89 YPNSKLTISAI
-99 LGYVSQTIKV
+99 GYESQTIKT
-109 GKEDNNK
+109 GKDNNK
-116 TIEVKLLLHKY
+116 TIEVKLLMERY
-127 TVTGAEVIRGRED
+127 TLMEAKVKGDLNDIF
-140 YVSGPKRHPAK
+140 SGPARTVAK
-151 LKGNWYTIPFN
+151 QEGNWYKIPF
-162 MTLKREHF
+162 TLKLKREHF

-176 VMQPVLYNLTRD
+176 VVQPVLYNHTRD

-214 IEENDPVGEYVTV
+214 IEENDPLGEYVTV
-227 ATEKDSVINVTRLKQ
+227 ATEKDSVINVQRFKQ

-257 QIKNIPTRLKWRKV
+257 QIKNIPKRLKARKI
-271 DLHSYSWVDS
+271 DLHTYTWVDS
-281 VYLENPNDECD
+281 IYKENPNDDCD
-292 CELRCLTENYNKVL
+292 CELRCLTEDYYKVL
-306 YDTATV
+306 YDTAAV

-317 IRPLRW
+317 VRPLRW

-336 KKIPKPVSKP
+336 NKIPKPVQTPK
-346 RADSAKVDLQFPND
+346 ADSAKVDLQFPNN
-360 GAQFDLSNEGNKRIV
+360 GARFDLSNEVNKRII
-375 DELVEKLKALLGN
+375 DDLEEKLRALLGN
-388 KDAKRISLTL
+388 KNATRINITL

-411 RDLSKARML
+411 YSLSQERMR
-420 FAARVLT
+420 FATNVLYG
-427 DRLGEDKFRVSF
+427 RLGADRDRVSF
-439 EQDADVA
+439 DQGASVA

-479 QWKAMRSLPFYGDLL
+479 QWRAMRSLPFYGDLL

-507 IISYTELRN
+507 IISYTEFRN
-516 PSLQETREEY
+516 PSLQETRADY
-526 EKYGPGSRINEY
+526 EKYGPGPNINEY

-585 HHRSDTTLLAPFVGS
+585 HHRSDTTLLAPFAGT

-614 LENGAYQSAMD
+614 LENGAYQAAMD
-625 HMQRV
+625 HMRRV
-630 KETEKTK
+630 KETEKTR
-637 FLHSICAVLAGET
+637 FLHSICAVLAGER
-650 GEELNVVARTST
+650 GKVLDVVARTSQ
-662 RNCVSVLLHIDQN
+662 RNRVSVLLHIDQN
-675 EAAYKKVME
+675 EAAYKTAMQ
-684 EMPDSL
+684 MPDSL

-724 EMDPGLKAIAESD
+724 EMDPELKAIAEGD
-737 ADVNKLLFDEGDE
+737 ADVNKLLFDEKDE

-761 LLEKDRNKPRT
+761 LLEKDRAKPRS

-781 KQWGPKWKGHH
+781 KQWGPKWNGHH

>member
-1 MIREIKMSNNI
+1 MSNNI
-12 FGKIGSLLLLLAVCY
+12 FGKIGTFLLLLAVCY

-38 YIYIKVKVTLM
+38 NFIFIKVKVTLM

-60 PVGVIIKDEKLDQK
+60 PVGVIIKDERLDK
-74 YEIDDESGRSGSISV
+74 SYEIDDESGRSNSLAV
-89 YPNSKLTISN
+89 YPNSKLTISAI
-99 LGYVSQTIKV
+99 GYESQTIKT
-109 GKEDNNK
+109 GKDNNK
-116 TIEVKLLLHKY
+116 TIEVKLLMEKY
-127 TVTGAEVIRGRED
+127 TLMEAKVKGDLNDIF
-140 YVSGPKRHPAK
+140 SGPARTVAK
-151 LKGNWYTIPFN
+151 QEGNWYKIPF
-162 MTLKREHF
+162 TLKLKREHF

-176 VMQPVLYNLTRD
+176 VVQPVLYNHTRD

-214 IEENDPVGEYVTV
+214 IEENDPLGEYVTV
-227 ATEKDSVINVTRLKQ
+227 ATEKDSVINVQRFKQ

-257 QIKNIPTRLKWRKV
+257 QIKNIPKRLKARKI
-271 DLHSYSWVDS
+271 DLHTYTWVDS
-281 VYLENPNDECD
+281 IYKENPNDDCD
-292 CELRCLTENYNKVL
+292 CELRCLTEDYYKVL
-306 YDTATV
+306 YDTAAV

-317 IRPLRW
+317 VRPLRW

-336 KKIPKPVSKP
+336 NKIPKPVQTPK
-346 RADSAKVDLQFPND
+346 ADSAKVDLQFPNN
-360 GAQFDLSNEGNKRIV
+360 GAQFDLSNEVNKRII
-375 DELVEKLKALLGN
+375 DDLEEKLRALLGN
-388 KDAKRISLTL
+388 KNATRINITL

-411 RDLSKARML
+411 YSLSQERMR
-420 FAARVLT
+420 FATNVLYG
-427 DRLGEDKFRVSF
+427 RLGADRDRVSF
-439 EQDADVA
+439 DQGASVA

-479 QWKAMRSLPFYGDLL
+479 QWRAMRSLPFYGDLL

-507 IISYTELRN
+507 IISYTEFRN
-516 PSLQETREEY
+516 PSLQETRADY
-526 EKYGPGSRINEY
+526 EKYGPGPNINEY

-566 KEAKETRVFAHDLQ
+566 KESKETRVFAHDLQ

-585 HHRSDTTLLAPFVGS
+585 HHRSDTTLLAPFAGT

-614 LENGAYQSAMD
+614 LENGAYQAAMD
-625 HMQRV
+625 HMRRV
-630 KETEKTK
+630 KETEKTR
-637 FLHSICAVLAGET
+637 FLHSICAVLAGER
-650 GEELNVVARTST
+650 GKVLDVVARTSQ
-662 RNCVSVLLHIDQN
+662 RNRVSVLLHIDQN
-675 EAAYKKVME
+675 EAAYKTAMQ
-684 EMPDSL
+684 MPDSL

-724 EMDPGLKAIAESD
+724 EMDPELKAIAEGD
-737 ADVNKLLFDEGDE
+737 ADVNKLLFDEKDE

-761 LLEKDRNKPRT
+761 LLEKDRAKPRS

>member
-1 MIREIKMSNNI
+1 MSNNI
-12 FGKIGSLLLLLAVCY
+12 FGKIGTLLLLLAVCY

-38 YIYIKVKVTLM
+38 NFIFIKVKVTLM

-60 PVGVIIKDEKLDQK
+60 PVGVIIKDERLDK
-74 YEIDDESGRSGSISV
+74 SYEIDDESGRSNSLAV
-89 YPNSKLTISN
+89 FPNSKLTISAI
-99 LGYVSQTIKV
+99 GYESQTIKT
-109 GKEDNNK
+109 GKDNNK
-116 TIEVKLLLHKY
+116 TIEVKLLMERY
-127 TVTGAEVIRGRED
+127 TLMEAKVKGDLNDIF
-140 YVSGPKRHPAK
+140 SGPARTVAK
-151 LKGNWYTIPFN
+151 QEGNWYKIPF
-162 MTLKREHF
+162 TLKLKREHF

-176 VMQPVLYNLTRD
+176 VVQPVLYNHTRD

-214 IEENDPVGEYVTV
+214 IEENDPLGEYVTV
-227 ATEKDSVINVTRLKQ
+227 ATEKDSVINVQRFKQ

-257 QIKNIPTRLKWRKV
+257 QIKNIPKRLKARKI
-271 DLHSYSWVDS
+271 DLHTYTWVDS
-281 VYLENPNDECD
+281 IYKENPNDDCD
-292 CELRCLTENYNKVL
+292 CELRCLTEDYYKVL
-306 YDTATV
+306 YDTAAV

-317 IRPLRW
+317 VRPLRW

-336 KKIPKPVSKP
+336 NKIPKPVQTPK
-346 RADSAKVDLQFPND
+346 ADSAKVDLQFPNN
-360 GAQFDLSNEGNKRIV
+360 GARFDLSNEVNKRII
-375 DELVEKLKALLGN
+375 DDLEEKLRALLGN
-388 KDAKRISLTL
+388 KNATRINITL

-411 RDLSKARML
+411 YSLSQERMR
-420 FAARVLT
+420 FATNVLYG
-427 DRLGEDKFRVSF
+427 RLGADRDRVSF
-439 EQDADVA
+439 DQGASVA

-479 QWKAMRSLPFYGDLL
+479 QWRAMRSLPFYGDLL

-507 IISYTELRN
+507 IISYTEFRN
-516 PSLQETREEY
+516 PSLQETRADY
-526 EKYGPGSRINEY
+526 EKYGPGPNINEY

-585 HHRSDTTLLAPFVGS
+585 HHRSDTTLLAPFAGT

-614 LENGAYQSAMD
+614 LENGAYQAAMD
-625 HMQRV
+625 HMRRV
-630 KETEKTK
+630 KETEKTR
-637 FLHSICAVLAGET
+637 FLHSICAVLAGER
-650 GEELNVVARTST
+650 GKVLDVVARTSQ
-662 RNCVSVLLHIDQN
+662 RNRVSVLLHIDQN
-675 EAAYKKVME
+675 EAAYKTAMQ
-684 EMPDSL
+684 MPDSL

-724 EMDPGLKAIAESD
+724 EMDPELKAIAEGD
-737 ADVNKLLFDEGDE
+737 ADVNKLLFDEKDE

-761 LLEKDRNKPRT
+761 LLEKDRAKPRS

>member
-1 MIREIKMSNNI
+1 MSNNI
-12 FGKIGSLLLLLAVCY
+12 FGKIGTFLLLLAVCY

-38 YIYIKVKVTLM
+38 NFIFIKVKVTLM

-60 PVGVIIKDEKLDQK
+60 PVGVIIKDERLDK
-74 YEIDDESGRSGSISV
+74 SYEIDDESGRSNSLAV
-89 YPNSKLTISN
+89 YPNSKLTISAI
-99 LGYVSQTIKV
+99 GYESQTIKT
-109 GKEDNNK
+109 GKDNNK
-116 TIEVKLLLHKY
+116 TIEVKLLMERY
-127 TVTGAEVIRGRED
+127 TLMEAKVKGDLNDIF
-140 YVSGPKRHPAK
+140 SGPARTVAK
-151 LKGNWYTIPFN
+151 QEGNWYKIPF
-162 MTLKREHF
+162 TLKLKREHF

-176 VMQPVLYNLTRD
+176 VVQPVLYNHTRD

-214 IEENDPVGEYVTV
+214 IEENDPLGEYVTV
-227 ATEKDSVINVTRLKQ
+227 ATEKDSVINVQRFKQ

-257 QIKNIPTRLKWRKV
+257 QIKNIPKRLKARKI
-271 DLHSYSWVDS
+271 DLHTYTWVDS
-281 VYLENPNDECD
+281 IYKENPNDDCD
-292 CELRCLTENYNKVL
+292 CELRCLTEDYYKVL
-306 YDTATV
+306 YDTAAV

-317 IRPLRW
+317 VRPLRW

-336 KKIPKPVSKP
+336 NKIPKPVQTPK
-346 RADSAKVDLQFPND
+346 ADSAKVDLQFPNN
-360 GAQFDLSNEGNKRIV
+360 GARFDLSNEVNKRII
-375 DELVEKLKALLGN
+375 DDLEEKLRALLSN
-388 KDAKRISLTL
+388 KNATRINITL
-398 SCTSSPEGGYAHN
+398 SCTSSPEGGFAHN
-411 RDLSKARML
+411 YSLSQERMR
-420 FAARVLT
+420 FATNVLYG
-427 DRLGEDKFRVSF
+427 RLGADRDRVSF
-439 EQDADVA
+439 DQGASVA

-479 QWKAMRSLPFYGDLL
+479 QWRAMRSLPFYGDLL

-507 IISYTELRN
+507 IISYTEFRN
-516 PSLQETREEY
+516 PSLQETRADY
-526 EKYGPGSRINEY
+526 EKYGPGPNINEY

-566 KEAKETRVFAHDLQ
+566 KESKETRVFAHDLQ

-585 HHRSDTTLLAPFVGS
+585 HHRSDTTLLAPFVGT

-614 LENGAYQSAMD
+614 LENGAYQAAMD
-625 HMQRV
+625 HMRRV
-630 KETEKTK
+630 KETEKTR
-637 FLHSICAVLAGET
+637 FLHSICAVLAGER
-650 GEELNVVARTST
+650 GKVLDVVARTSQ
-662 RNCVSVLLHIDQN
+662 RNRVSVLLHIDQN
-675 EAAYKKVME
+675 EAAYKTAMQ
-684 EMPDSL
+684 MPDSL

-724 EMDPGLKAIAESD
+724 EMDPELKAIAEGD
-737 ADVNKLLFDEGDE
+737 ADVNKLLFDEKDE

-761 LLEKDRNKPRT
+761 LLEKDRAKPRS

>member
-1 MIREIKMSNNI
+1 MSNNI
-12 FGKIGSLLLLLAVCY
+12 FGKIGTFLLLLAVCY

-38 YIYIKVKVTLM
+38 NFIFIKVKVTLM

-60 PVGVIIKDEKLDQK
+60 PVGVIIKDERLDK
-74 YEIDDESGRSGSISV
+74 SYEIDDESGRSNSLAV
-89 YPNSKLTISN
+89 YPNSKLTISAI
-99 LGYVSQTIKV
+99 GYESQTIKT
-109 GKEDNNK
+109 GKDNNK
-116 TIEVKLLLHKY
+116 TIEVKLLMEKY
-127 TVTGAEVIRGRED
+127 TLMEAKVKGDLNDIF
-140 YVSGPKRHPAK
+140 SGPARTVAK
-151 LKGNWYTIPFN
+151 QEGNWYKIPF
-162 MTLKREHF
+162 TLKLKREHF

-176 VMQPVLYNLTRD
+176 VVQPVLYNHTRD

-214 IEENDPVGEYVTV
+214 IEENDPLGEYVTV
-227 ATEKDSVINVTRLKQ
+227 ATEKDSVINVQRFKQ

-257 QIKNIPTRLKWRKV
+257 QIKNIPKRLKARKI
-271 DLHSYSWVDS
+271 DLHTYTWVDS
-281 VYLENPNDECD
+281 IYKENPNDDCD
-292 CELRCLTENYNKVL
+292 CELRCLTEDYYKVL
-306 YDTATV
+306 YDTAAV

-317 IRPLRW
+317 VRPLRW

-336 KKIPKPVSKP
+336 NKIPKPVQTPK
-346 RADSAKVDLQFPND
+346 ADSAKVDLQFPNN
-360 GAQFDLSNEGNKRIV
+360 GARFDLSNEVNKRII
-375 DELVEKLKALLGN
+375 DDLEEKLRALLGN
-388 KDAKRISLTL
+388 KNATRINITL

-411 RDLSKARML
+411 YSLSQERMR
-420 FAARVLT
+420 FATNVLYG
-427 DRLGEDKFRVSF
+427 RLGADRDRVSF
-439 EQDADVA
+439 DQGASVA

-479 QWKAMRSLPFYGDLL
+479 QWRAMRSLPFYGDLL

-507 IISYTELRN
+507 IISYTEFRN
-516 PSLQETREEY
+516 PSLQETRADY
-526 EKYGPGSRINEY
+526 EKYGPGPNINEY

-585 HHRSDTTLLAPFVGS
+585 HHRSDTTLLAPFAGT

-614 LENGAYQSAMD
+614 LENGAYQAAMD
-625 HMQRV
+625 HMRRV
-630 KETEKTK
+630 KETEKTR
-637 FLHSICAVLAGET
+637 FLHSICAVLAGER
-650 GEELNVVARTST
+650 GKVLDVVARTSQ
-662 RNCVSVLLHIDQN
+662 RNRVSVLLHIDQN
-675 EAAYKKVME
+675 EAAYKTAMQ
-684 EMPDSL
+684 MPDSL

-724 EMDPGLKAIAESD
+724 EMDPELKAIAEGD
-737 ADVNKLLFDEGDE
+737 ADVNKLLFDEKDE

-761 LLEKDRNKPRT
+761 LLEKDRAKPRS

-781 KQWGPKWKGHH
+781 KQWGPKWNGHH